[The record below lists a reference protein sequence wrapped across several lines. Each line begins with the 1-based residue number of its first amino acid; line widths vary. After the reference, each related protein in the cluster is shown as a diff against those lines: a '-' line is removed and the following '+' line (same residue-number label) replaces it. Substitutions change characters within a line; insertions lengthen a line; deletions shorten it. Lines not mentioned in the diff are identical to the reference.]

1 MAASMTQSAVPDSA
15 DSTASVARLSQVSFS
30 YDGGRTWALDHL
42 SMEVH
47 AGEHL
52 CILGANGSGKSTLGS
67 ILSGAMAPDHGKVEL
82 MGRSVCSDTPDQGRQ
97 IDTEAYRQAR
107 RSIGMV
113 FQNPEDQIVTT
124 VVQDDV
130 AFGPENLSL
139 PRQKMLSCVP
149 AALKQVDLQ
158 TRMNDDP
165 TRMSGGQQQRLALA
179 GSLAM
184 NPGMMVLDEPGA
196 MLDAAGRQEIQSIL
210 RRLTTQGT
218 AVVHITHLL
227 EQARQ
232 ADRVLVLG
240 HGRIVAS
247 GSPDQILT
255 RRDLPALIDEAAMA
269 GHGEPDRS
277 PLAQNRASGADTKT
291 FLDNHTIPMV
301 KLSDVSY
308 RFPDADSEALS
319 QVNMEL
325 AAGQTLAIIGRNGS
339 GKSTLARLICALA
352 TPDSGSIQVAG
363 LPLAGPDRPKAK
375 HQRRRNLRLLRQKVG
390 YVMQYPE
397 HQLFADT
404 VAQDIAYGPRNLG
417 YEAEQ
422 VQRRVDDAM
431 KLLGIADLA
440 DRSPFDLSG
449 GQRRLVAIAGVV
461 ACSPQLLVL
470 DEATASL
477 DPQACA
483 RIMTL
488 LRVLHQRGVTIVM
501 STHADRE
508 ALDQADQ
515 TLLLEQGKTLAY
527 GPTAEVLQRY
537 HQLLAT
543 DASEKEAAG
552 KESSRKEP
560 GSTQS
565 DRKPPSLLARLDP
578 RAKLVT
584 FLLAMFTAF
593 AISTPT
599 QLVLALV
606 VTVGLF
612 AAARAPLRSI
622 MNSVKGFLVLMLLL
636 ALFNLLVT
644 QTGRRLAAWGPF
656 VLTTGGIWVAVLYAS
671 RFMLIIFLGALLVE
685 TTTPTQMTDACEALL
700 HPLSKLGIH
709 TNEIALVLSLALRFI
724 PTLGRE
730 VHAIVEAQAA
740 RGGSIESGSL
750 SQRLHAAIAIAVP
763 VFAGALRHAD
773 NLSKALDARCYEGSR
788 QQRTHYRL
796 MRLEKIDI
804 LFIALMAIYL
814 LALLLHPLL

>member
-1 MAASMTQSAVPDSA
+1 MAASMTQSAGSNSA
-15 DSTASVARLSQVSFS
+15 VSKTTVARLNQVSFS
-30 YDGGRTWALDHL
+30 YDGGQTWALDNL
-42 SMEVH
+42 TMEVH

-67 ILSGAMAPDHGKVEL
+67 ILSGATAPDRGQVEL
-82 MGRSVCSDTPDQGRQ
+82 MGRVVCSDTSDQGRR

-130 AFGPENLSL
+130 AFGPENLGL
-139 PRQKMLSCVP
+139 PRQRMLSCVP

-210 RRLTTQGT
+210 CRLTAQGT

-232 ADRVLVLG
+232 ADRVLVLD

-247 GSPDQILT
+247 GRPDQILNSQ
-255 RRDLPALIDEAAMA
+255 DLPALI
-269 GHGEPDRS
+269 GEPDHN
-277 PLAQNRASGADTKT
+277 PLTQSRTSDTDAKT
-291 FLDNHTIPMV
+291 AVGNHTSPMV

-308 RFPDADSEALS
+308 SFPDAGSKALS
-319 QVNMEL
+319 QVNLKL
-325 AAGQTLAIIGRNGS
+325 AAGRTLAIIGRNGS

-352 TPDSGSIQVAG
+352 APDSGSIQVAG

-375 HQRRRNLRLLRQKVG
+375 HLRRQNLRLLRQRVG

-404 VAQDIAYGPRNLG
+404 VAQDIAYGPHNLG
-417 YEAEQ
+417 YGPEQ
-422 VQRRVDDAM
+422 VQQRVDEAM
-431 KLLGIADLA
+431 KLLDISDLA

-483 RIMTL
+483 RIMRL

-508 ALDQADQ
+508 ALDLADQ
-515 TLLLEQGKTLAY
+515 TLLLEHGETLDY
-527 GPTAEVLQRY
+527 GPTAEVVERY

-543 DASEKEAAG
+543 DTAKQEVNHAQ
-552 KESSRKEP
+552 
-560 GSTQS
+560 TDQ
-565 DRKPPSLLARLDP
+565 KPPSLLARLDP

-593 AISTPT
+593 AISTPA

-612 AAARAPLRSI
+612 SAARAPLRSI
-622 MNSVKGFLVLMLLL
+622 MNSVKGFLILMLLL

-656 VLTTGGIWVAVLYAS
+656 VLTTGGIWVAVLYAC

-685 TTTPTQMTDACEALL
+685 TTTPTQMTDACESLL
-700 HPLSKLGIH
+700 SPLSRLGIH

-730 VHAIVEAQAA
+730 VQAIVEAQAA

-750 SQRLHAAIAIAVP
+750 SQRLHAAIAITVP

-773 NLSKALDARCYEGSR
+773 NLSRALDARCYEGSR
-788 QQRTHYRL
+788 QERTHYRL
-796 MRLEKIDI
+796 LRLGRMDI
-804 LFIALMAIYL
+804 LFIALMAFYL
-814 LALLLHPLL
+814 LALLLHPLF

>member
-1 MAASMTQSAVPDSA
+1 MAASMTQSAGSDSA
-15 DSTASVARLSQVSFS
+15 VSKTTVARLNQVSFS
-30 YDGGRTWALDHL
+30 YDGGQTWALDNL
-42 SMEVH
+42 TMEVH

-67 ILSGAMAPDHGKVEL
+67 ILSGATAPDRGQVEL
-82 MGRSVCSDTPDQGRQ
+82 MGRVVCSDTPDQGRQ

-130 AFGPENLSL
+130 AFGPENLGL
-139 PRQKMLSCVP
+139 PRQRMLSCVP

-210 RRLTTQGT
+210 CRLTAQGT

-232 ADRVLVLG
+232 ADRVLVLD

-247 GSPDQILT
+247 GRPDQILN
-255 RRDLPALIDEAAMA
+255 RQDLPALI
-269 GHGEPDRS
+269 GEPDHN
-277 PLAQNRASGADTKT
+277 PLTQSRTSDTDAKTAVGNHAS
-291 FLDNHTIPMV
+291 PMV

-308 RFPDADSEALS
+308 SFPDAGSKALS
-319 QVNMEL
+319 QVNLEL

-352 TPDSGSIQVAG
+352 APDSGSIQVAG

-375 HQRRRNLRLLRQKVG
+375 HLRRQNLRLLRQRVG

-404 VAQDIAYGPRNLG
+404 VAQDIAYGPHNLG
-417 YEAEQ
+417 YGPEQ
-422 VQRRVDDAM
+422 VQQRVDEAM
-431 KLLGIADLA
+431 KLLDISDLA

-483 RIMTL
+483 RIMRL

-508 ALDQADQ
+508 ALDLADQ
-515 TLLLEQGKTLAY
+515 TLLLEHGETLAY
-527 GPTAEVLQRY
+527 GPTAEVVERY

-543 DASEKEAAG
+543 DAAEKEAAG
-552 KESSRKEP
+552 KETSGRKADR
-560 GSTQS
+560 TQA
-565 DRKPPSLLARLDP
+565 DQKPLSLLARLDP

-593 AISTPT
+593 AISTPA

-612 AAARAPLRSI
+612 SAARAPLRSI
-622 MNSVKGFLVLMLLL
+622 MNSVKGFLILMLLL

-644 QTGRRLAAWGPF
+644 HTGRRLAAWGPF
-656 VLTTGGIWVAVLYAS
+656 VLTTGGIWVAVLYAC

-685 TTTPTQMTDACEALL
+685 TTTPTQMTDACESLL
-700 HPLSKLGIH
+700 SPLSRLGIH

-730 VHAIVEAQAA
+730 VQAIVEAQAA

-750 SQRLHAAIAIAVP
+750 SQRLHAAIAITVP

-773 NLSKALDARCYEGSR
+773 NLSRALDARCYEGSR
-788 QQRTHYRL
+788 QERTHYRL
-796 MRLEKIDI
+796 LRLGRMDI
-804 LFIALMAIYL
+804 LFIALMAFYL
-814 LALLLHPLL
+814 LALLLHPLF

>member
-1 MAASMTQSAVPDSA
+1 MAASMTESTVS
-15 DSTASVARLSQVSFS
+15 DSTASKATVARLSQVSFS
-30 YDGGRTWALDHL
+30 YDEGQTWALDHL

-67 ILSGAMAPDHGKVEL
+67 ILSGATAPDRGQVEL
-82 MGRSVCSDTPDQGRQ
+82 MGRAVCSDTPDQGRQ

-130 AFGPENLSL
+130 AFGPENLGL

-158 TRMNDDP
+158 ARMNDDP

-210 RRLTTQGT
+210 CRLTAQGT

-227 EQARQ
+227 EQARR
-232 ADRVLVLG
+232 ADRVLVLD

-247 GSPDQILT
+247 GRPDQILT
-255 RRDLPALIDEAAMA
+255 RQDLPALVD
-269 GHGEPDRS
+269 EPD
-277 PLAQNRASGADTKT
+277 QNPPTQSGASDTDAKT
-291 FLDNHTIPMV
+291 AVDDHAVPMV

-308 RFPDADSEALS
+308 SFPDADSKALS
-319 QVNMEL
+319 QVNLEL

-352 TPDSGSIQVAG
+352 APDSGSIQVAG

-375 HQRRRNLRLLRQKVG
+375 HLRRQNLKLLRQRVG

-404 VAQDIAYGPRNLG
+404 VAQDIAYGPHNLG
-417 YEAEQ
+417 YGPEQ
-422 VQRRVDDAM
+422 VQQRVDDAM
-431 KLLGIADLA
+431 KLLGISDLA
-440 DRSPFDLSG
+440 DRSPFELSG

-483 RIMTL
+483 GIMRL

-508 ALDQADQ
+508 ALDLADQ
-515 TLLLEQGKTLAY
+515 TLLLEHGKTLAY
-527 GPTAEVLQRY
+527 GPTAQVVERY

-543 DASEKEAAG
+543 DAAEQVADH
-552 KESSRKEP
+552 
-560 GSTQS
+560 TQT
-565 DRKPPSLLARLDP
+565 DQKPVSLLARLDP
-578 RAKLVT
+578 RAKMVT

-593 AISTPT
+593 AISTPA

-622 MNSVKGFLVLMLLL
+622 LNSVKGFLALMVLL

-644 QTGRRLAAWGPF
+644 QTGRRLASWGPF
-656 VLTTGGIWVAVLYAS
+656 VLTTGGIWVAVLYAC

-685 TTTPTQMTDACEALL
+685 TTTPTQMTDACESLL
-700 HPLSKLGIH
+700 SPLSKLGIH

-730 VHAIVEAQAA
+730 VQAIVEAQAA

-750 SQRLHAAIAIAVP
+750 SQRLHAAIAITVP

-773 NLSKALDARCYEGSR
+773 NLSRALDARCYEGSR
-788 QQRTHYRL
+788 QERTHYRL
-796 MRLEKIDI
+796 LQLGRMDI
-804 LFIALMAIYL
+804 LFITLMALYL
-814 LALLLHPLL
+814 LALLLHPLF

>member
-1 MAASMTQSAVPDSA
+1 MAASMTQSAGSNSA
-15 DSTASVARLSQVSFS
+15 VSKTTVARLDQVSFS
-30 YDGGRTWALDHL
+30 YDGGQTWALDNL
-42 SMEVH
+42 TMEVH

-67 ILSGAMAPDHGKVEL
+67 ILSGATAPDRGRVEL
-82 MGRSVCSDTPDQGRQ
+82 MGRVVCSDTSDQGRR

-130 AFGPENLSL
+130 AFGPENLGL
-139 PRQKMLSCVP
+139 PRQRMLSCVP

-210 RRLTTQGT
+210 CRLTAQGT

-227 EQARQ
+227 EQARR
-232 ADRVLVLG
+232 ADRVLVLD

-247 GSPDQILT
+247 GRPDQILNSQ
-255 RRDLPALIDEAAMA
+255 DLPALV
-269 GHGEPDRS
+269 GEPDHN
-277 PLAQNRASGADTKT
+277 PLTQSRTSDTDAKTAVGNHAS
-291 FLDNHTIPMV
+291 PMV

-308 RFPDADSEALS
+308 SFPDAGSKALS
-319 QVNMEL
+319 QVNLEL

-352 TPDSGSIQVAG
+352 APDSGSIQVAG

-375 HQRRRNLRLLRQKVG
+375 HLRRQNLRLLRQRVG

-404 VAQDIAYGPRNLG
+404 VAQDIAYGPHNLG
-417 YEAEQ
+417 YGPEQ
-422 VQRRVDDAM
+422 VQQRVDEAM
-431 KLLGIADLA
+431 KLLDISDLA

-483 RIMTL
+483 RIMRL

-508 ALDQADQ
+508 ALDLADQ
-515 TLLLEQGKTLAY
+515 TLLLEHGETLAY
-527 GPTAEVLQRY
+527 GPTAEVVERY

-543 DASEKEAAG
+543 DAAEKKAAG
-552 KESSRKEP
+552 KETSGRKADR
-560 GSTQS
+560 TQAEQ
-565 DRKPPSLLARLDP
+565 KPLSLLARLDP

-593 AISTPT
+593 AISTPA

-612 AAARAPLRSI
+612 AAARAPLHSI
-622 MNSVKGFLVLMLLL
+622 MKSVKGFLALMLLL

-656 VLTTGGIWVAVLYAS
+656 VLTTGGIWVAVLYAC

-685 TTTPTQMTDACEALL
+685 TTTPTQMTDACESLL
-700 HPLSKLGIH
+700 SPLSRLGIH

-730 VHAIVEAQAA
+730 VQAIVEAQAA

-750 SQRLHAAIAIAVP
+750 SQRLHAAMAITVP

-773 NLSKALDARCYEGSR
+773 NLSRALDARCYEGSR
-788 QQRTHYRL
+788 QERTHYRL
-796 MRLEKIDI
+796 LRLGRMDI
-804 LFIALMAIYL
+804 LFIALMALYL
-814 LALLLHPLL
+814 LALLLHPLF

>member
-1 MAASMTQSAVPDSA
+1 MAASMTQSAGSDSA
-15 DSTASVARLSQVSFS
+15 VSKTTVARLNQVSFS
-30 YDGGRTWALDHL
+30 YDGGQTWALDNL
-42 SMEVH
+42 TMEVH

-67 ILSGAMAPDHGKVEL
+67 ILSGATAPDRGQVEL
-82 MGRSVCSDTPDQGRQ
+82 MGRVVCSDTSDQGRR

-130 AFGPENLSL
+130 AFGPENLGL
-139 PRQKMLSCVP
+139 PRQRMLSCVP

-210 RRLTTQGT
+210 CRLTAQGT
-218 AVVHITHLL
+218 TVVHITHLL

-232 ADRVLVLG
+232 ADRVLVLD

-247 GSPDQILT
+247 GRPDQILNSQ
-255 RRDLPALIDEAAMA
+255 DLPALV
-269 GHGEPDRS
+269 GEPDQN
-277 PLAQNRASGADTKT
+277 PLTQSRTSDTDAKTAVGNHAS
-291 FLDNHTIPMV
+291 PMV

-308 RFPDADSEALS
+308 SFPDAGSKALS
-319 QVNMEL
+319 QVNLEL

-352 TPDSGSIQVAG
+352 APDSGSIQVAG

-375 HQRRRNLRLLRQKVG
+375 HLRRQNLRLLRQRVG

-404 VAQDIAYGPRNLG
+404 VAQDIAYGPHNLG
-417 YEAEQ
+417 YGPEQ
-422 VQRRVDDAM
+422 VQQRVDEAM
-431 KLLGIADLA
+431 KLLDISDLA

-470 DEATASL
+470 DETTASL

-483 RIMTL
+483 RIMRL

-508 ALDQADQ
+508 ALDLADQ
-515 TLLLEQGKTLAY
+515 TLLLEHGETLDY
-527 GPTAEVLQRY
+527 GPTAEVVERY

-543 DASEKEAAG
+543 DAAEKEAAG
-552 KESSRKEP
+552 KETSGRKADR
-560 GSTQS
+560 TQA
-565 DRKPPSLLARLDP
+565 DQKPLSLLARLDP

-593 AISTPT
+593 AISTPA

-606 VTVGLF
+606 VTIGLF
-612 AAARAPLRSI
+612 TAARAPLRSI
-622 MNSVKGFLVLMLLL
+622 MKSVKGFLILMLLL
-636 ALFNLLVT
+636 AVFNLLVT

-656 VLTTGGIWVAVLYAS
+656 VLTTGGIWVAVLYAC

-685 TTTPTQMTDACEALL
+685 TTTPTQMTDACESLL
-700 HPLSKLGIH
+700 SPLSRLGIH

-730 VHAIVEAQAA
+730 VQAIVEAQSA

-750 SQRLHAAIAIAVP
+750 SQRLHAAIAITVP

-773 NLSKALDARCYEGSR
+773 NLSRALDARCYEGSR

-796 MRLEKIDI
+796 LQLGRMDI
-804 LFIALMAIYL
+804 LFIALMALYL
-814 LALLLHPLL
+814 LALLLHPLF

>member
-1 MAASMTQSAVPDSA
+1 MAASMTQSAGSDSA
-15 DSTASVARLSQVSFS
+15 VSKATVARLNQVSFS
-30 YDGGRTWALDHL
+30 YDGGQTWALDHL

-67 ILSGAMAPDHGKVEL
+67 ILSGATAPDRGRVEL
-82 MGRSVCSDTPDQGRQ
+82 MGRVVCSDTSDQGRR

-130 AFGPENLSL
+130 AFGPENLGL
-139 PRQKMLSCVP
+139 PRQRMLSCVP

-210 RRLTTQGT
+210 CRLTAQGT

-232 ADRVLVLG
+232 ADRVLVLD

-247 GSPDQILT
+247 GRPDQILNSQ
-255 RRDLPALIDEAAMA
+255 DLPALV
-269 GHGEPDRS
+269 GEPDQN
-277 PLAQNRASGADTKT
+277 PLTQSRTSDTDAKTAVGNHAS
-291 FLDNHTIPMV
+291 PMV
-301 KLSDVSY
+301 RMSDVSY
-308 RFPDADSEALS
+308 SFPDAGSKALS
-319 QVNMEL
+319 QVNLEL

-352 TPDSGSIQVAG
+352 APDSGSIQVAG
-363 LPLAGPDRPKAK
+363 LPLAGPDRPKSK
-375 HQRRRNLRLLRQKVG
+375 HLRRQNLRLLRQRVG
-390 YVMQYPE
+390 CVMQYPE

-404 VAQDIAYGPRNLG
+404 VAQDIAYGPHNLG
-417 YEAEQ
+417 YGPEQ
-422 VQRRVDDAM
+422 VQQRVDEAM
-431 KLLGIADLA
+431 KLLDISDLA

-483 RIMTL
+483 RIMRL

-508 ALDQADQ
+508 ALDLADQ
-515 TLLLEQGKTLAY
+515 TLLLEHGETLDY
-527 GPTAEVLQRY
+527 GPTAEVVERY

-543 DASEKEAAG
+543 DTAKQEVNH
-552 KESSRKEP
+552 
-560 GSTQS
+560 TQT
-565 DRKPPSLLARLDP
+565 DQKPPSLLARLDP

-593 AISTPT
+593 AISTPA

-656 VLTTGGIWVAVLYAS
+656 VLTTGGIWVAVLYAC

-685 TTTPTQMTDACEALL
+685 TTTPTQMTDACESLL
-700 HPLSKLGIH
+700 SPLSRIGIH

-730 VHAIVEAQAA
+730 VQAIVEAQAA

-750 SQRLHAAIAIAVP
+750 SQRLHAAIAITVP

-773 NLSKALDARCYEGSR
+773 NLSRALDARCYEGSR
-788 QQRTHYRL
+788 QERTHYRL
-796 MRLEKIDI
+796 LRLGRMDFF
-804 LFIALMAIYL
+804 FIALMALYL
-814 LALLLHPLL
+814 LALLLHPLF

>member
-1 MAASMTQSAVPDSA
+1 MTQTTVSDAAASKAT
-15 DSTASVARLSQVSFS
+15 VARLSRVSFS

-67 ILSGAMAPDHGKVEL
+67 ILSGATAPDHGQVEL
-82 MGRSVCSDTPDQGRQ
+82 MGRAVCSDTPDQGRR
-97 IDTEAYRQAR
+97 IDAGAYRQAR
-107 RSIGMV
+107 RRIGMV

-130 AFGPENLSL
+130 AFGPENLGM

-210 RRLTTQGT
+210 CRLTAQGT

-232 ADRVLVLG
+232 ADRVLVLD

-247 GSPDQILT
+247 GSPDEILT
-255 RRDLPALIDEAAMA
+255 RQDLPVLFDE
-269 GHGEPDRS
+269 PNQN
-277 PLAQNRASGADTKT
+277 PLTQSGASDRNAEIAV
-291 FLDNHTIPMV
+291 DDHAISMV

-308 RFPDADSEALS
+308 SFPDAGNKALS
-319 QVNMEL
+319 QVNLEL

-375 HQRRRNLRLLRQKVG
+375 HLRRQNLKLLRKRVG

-417 YEAEQ
+417 YGPDQ
-422 VQRRVDDAM
+422 VQHRVDEAM
-431 KLLGIADLA
+431 QLLGIKDLA

-461 ACSPQLLVL
+461 ACSPRLLVL
-470 DEATASL
+470 DEVTASL

-488 LRVLHQRGVTIVM
+488 LRVLHKRGVTIVM
-501 STHADRE
+501 STHADSE
-508 ALDQADQ
+508 ALDLADQ
-515 TLLLEQGKTLAY
+515 TLLLEHGETLAY
-527 GPTAEVLQRY
+527 GPTAEVVERY
-537 HQLLAT
+537 HQLLAA
-543 DASEKEAAG
+543 DAAEKRAAG
-552 KESSRKEP
+552 KKEA
-560 GSTQS
+560 GKETNQTQADHKS
-565 DRKPPSLLARLDP
+565 LSLLARLDP

-593 AISTPT
+593 AISTPA

-612 AAARAPLRSI
+612 AAARAPLHSI

-644 QTGRRLAAWGPF
+644 QTGHRLAAWGPL
-656 VLTTGGIWVAVLYAS
+656 VLTTGGIWVAVLYAC

-685 TTTPTQMTDACEALL
+685 TTTPTQMTDACESLL
-700 HPLSKLGIH
+700 SPLSRLGIH

-730 VHAIVEAQAA
+730 VQAIVEAQAA

-750 SQRLHAAIAIAVP
+750 SQRLHAAIAITVP

-773 NLSKALDARCYEGSR
+773 NLSRALDARCYEGSR

-796 MRLEKIDI
+796 LRLGRMDI
-804 LFIALMAIYL
+804 LFIALMALYL
-814 LALLLHPLL
+814 LALLLHPLF

>member
-1 MAASMTQSAVPDSA
+1 MAASMTQSAGSNSA
-15 DSTASVARLSQVSFS
+15 VSKTTVARLNQVSFS
-30 YDGGRTWALDHL
+30 YDGGQTWALDNL
-42 SMEVH
+42 TMEVH

-67 ILSGAMAPDHGKVEL
+67 ILSGATAPDRGQVEL
-82 MGRSVCSDTPDQGRQ
+82 MGRVVCSDTSDQGRR

-130 AFGPENLSL
+130 AFGPENLGL

-149 AALKQVDLQ
+149 AALRQVDLQ

-210 RRLTTQGT
+210 CRLTAQGT

-227 EQARQ
+227 EQARR
-232 ADRVLVLG
+232 ADRVLVLD

-247 GSPDQILT
+247 GRPDQILN
-255 RRDLPALIDEAAMA
+255 RQDLPALV
-269 GHGEPDRS
+269 GEPDRN
-277 PLAQNRASGADTKT
+277 PLTHSRALDTDAKTTADRQTDT
-291 FLDNHTIPMV
+291 MV

-308 RFPDADSEALS
+308 SFPDAGSKALS
-319 QVNMEL
+319 QVNLEL

-352 TPDSGSIQVAG
+352 APDSGSIQVAG

-375 HQRRRNLRLLRQKVG
+375 HLRRQNLKLLRQRVG

-404 VAQDIAYGPRNLG
+404 VSQDIAYGPHNLG
-417 YEAEQ
+417 YGPEQ
-422 VQRRVDDAM
+422 VQQRVDDAM
-431 KLLGIADLA
+431 KLLGIGDLA

-470 DEATASL
+470 DEVTASL

-483 RIMTL
+483 RIMRL
-488 LRVLHQRGVTIVM
+488 LRVLHQRGITIVM

-508 ALDQADQ
+508 ALDLADQ
-515 TLLLEQGKTLAY
+515 TLLLEHGETLAY
-527 GPTAEVLQRY
+527 GPTAEVVERY

-543 DASEKEAAG
+543 DATKQVADH
-552 KESSRKEP
+552 
-560 GSTQS
+560 TQT
-565 DRKPPSLLARLDP
+565 DQKPVSLLARLDP
-578 RAKLVT
+578 RAKMVT

-593 AISTPT
+593 AISTPA
-599 QLVLALV
+599 QLILALV

-622 MNSVKGFLVLMLLL
+622 LNSVKGFLAIMLLL

-656 VLTTGGIWVAVLYAS
+656 VLTTGGIWVAVLYAC

-685 TTTPTQMTDACEALL
+685 TTTPTQMTDACESLL
-700 HPLSKLGIH
+700 SPLSKLGIH

-730 VHAIVEAQAA
+730 VQAIVEAQAA

-750 SQRLHAAIAIAVP
+750 SQRLHAAIAITVP

-773 NLSKALDARCYEGSR
+773 NLSRALDARCYEGSR
-788 QQRTHYRL
+788 QERTHYRL
-796 MRLEKIDI
+796 LRLGRMDI
-804 LFIALMAIYL
+804 LFIALMALYL
-814 LALLLHPLL
+814 LALLLHPLF

>member
-1 MAASMTQSAVPDSA
+1 MAASMTQSAGSDSA
-15 DSTASVARLSQVSFS
+15 VSKTTVARLNQVSFS
-30 YDGGRTWALDHL
+30 YDGGQTWALDNL
-42 SMEVH
+42 TMEVH

-67 ILSGAMAPDHGKVEL
+67 ILSGATAPDRGQVEL
-82 MGRSVCSDTPDQGRQ
+82 MGRVVCSDTPDQGRQ

-130 AFGPENLSL
+130 AFGPENLGL
-139 PRQKMLSCVP
+139 PRQRMLSCVP

-210 RRLTTQGT
+210 CRLTAQGT

-232 ADRVLVLG
+232 ADRVLVLD

-247 GSPDQILT
+247 GRPDQILN
-255 RRDLPALIDEAAMA
+255 RQDLPALI
-269 GHGEPDRS
+269 GEPDHN
-277 PLAQNRASGADTKT
+277 PLTQSRTSDTDAKTAVGNHAS
-291 FLDNHTIPMV
+291 PMV

-308 RFPDADSEALS
+308 SFPDAGSKALS
-319 QVNMEL
+319 QVNLEL

-352 TPDSGSIQVAG
+352 APDSGSIQVAG

-375 HQRRRNLRLLRQKVG
+375 HLRRQNLRLLRQRVG

-404 VAQDIAYGPRNLG
+404 VAQDIAYGPHNLG
-417 YEAEQ
+417 YGPEQ
-422 VQRRVDDAM
+422 VQQRVDEAM
-431 KLLGIADLA
+431 KLLDISDLA

-483 RIMTL
+483 RIMRL

-508 ALDQADQ
+508 ALDLADQ
-515 TLLLEQGKTLAY
+515 TLLLEHGETLDY
-527 GPTAEVLQRY
+527 GPTAEVVERY

-543 DASEKEAAG
+543 DTAKKDAAG
-552 KESSRKEP
+552 KETAEQE
-560 GSTQS
+560 TNQAQT
-565 DRKPPSLLARLDP
+565 DQKPPSLLARLDP

-593 AISTPT
+593 AISTPA

-612 AAARAPLRSI
+612 SAARAPLRSI
-622 MNSVKGFLVLMLLL
+622 MNSVKGFLILMLLL

-644 QTGRRLAAWGPF
+644 HTGRRLAAWGPF
-656 VLTTGGIWVAVLYAS
+656 VLTTGGIWVAVLYAC

-685 TTTPTQMTDACEALL
+685 TTTPTQMTDACESLL
-700 HPLSKLGIH
+700 SPLSRLGIH

-730 VHAIVEAQAA
+730 VQAIVEAQAA

-750 SQRLHAAIAIAVP
+750 SQRLHAAIAITVP

-773 NLSKALDARCYEGSR
+773 NLSRALDARCYEGSR
-788 QQRTHYRL
+788 QERTHYRL
-796 MRLEKIDI
+796 LRLGRMDI
-804 LFIALMAIYL
+804 LFIALMAFYL
-814 LALLLHPLL
+814 LALLLHPLF

>member
-1 MAASMTQSAVPDSA
+1 MTQSAGSNSA
-15 DSTASVARLSQVSFS
+15 VSKTTVARLNQVSFS
-30 YDGGRTWALDHL
+30 YDGGQTWALDNL
-42 SMEVH
+42 TMEVH

-67 ILSGAMAPDHGKVEL
+67 ILSGATAPDRGQVEL
-82 MGRSVCSDTPDQGRQ
+82 MGRVVCSDTSDQGRR

-130 AFGPENLSL
+130 AFGPENLGL

-149 AALKQVDLQ
+149 AALRQVDLQ

-210 RRLTTQGT
+210 CRLTAQGT

-232 ADRVLVLG
+232 ADRVLVLD

-247 GSPDQILT
+247 GRPDQILNSQ
-255 RRDLPALIDEAAMA
+255 DLPALV
-269 GHGEPDRS
+269 GEPDQN
-277 PLAQNRASGADTKT
+277 PLTQSRTSDTDAKTAVGNHAS
-291 FLDNHTIPMV
+291 PMV

-308 RFPDADSEALS
+308 SFPDAGSKALS
-319 QVNMEL
+319 QVNLEL

-352 TPDSGSIQVAG
+352 APDSGSIQVAG

-375 HQRRRNLRLLRQKVG
+375 HLRRQNLKLLRQRVG

-404 VAQDIAYGPRNLG
+404 VAQDIAYGPHNLG
-417 YEAEQ
+417 YGPEQ
-422 VQRRVDDAM
+422 VQQRVDEAM
-431 KLLGIADLA
+431 KLLDISDLA

-483 RIMTL
+483 RIMRL

-508 ALDQADQ
+508 ALDLADQ
-515 TLLLEQGKTLAY
+515 TLLLEHGETLDY
-527 GPTAEVLQRY
+527 GPTAEVVERY

-543 DASEKEAAG
+543 DTAKQEVNHAQ
-552 KESSRKEP
+552 
-560 GSTQS
+560 TDQ
-565 DRKPPSLLARLDP
+565 KPPSLLARLDP

-593 AISTPT
+593 AISTPA

-656 VLTTGGIWVAVLYAS
+656 VLTTGGIWVAVLYAC

-685 TTTPTQMTDACEALL
+685 TTTPTQMTDACESLL
-700 HPLSKLGIH
+700 SPLSRLGIH

-730 VHAIVEAQAA
+730 VQAIVEAQAA

-750 SQRLHAAIAIAVP
+750 SQRLHAAIAITVP

-773 NLSKALDARCYEGSR
+773 NLSRALDARCYEGSR
-788 QQRTHYRL
+788 QERTHYRL
-796 MRLEKIDI
+796 LRLGRMDI
-804 LFIALMAIYL
+804 LFIALMAFYL
-814 LALLLHPLL
+814 LALLLHPLF

>member
-1 MAASMTQSAVPDSA
+1 MAAPMTQYAVLDSA
-15 DSTASVARLSQVSFS
+15 DSKTTVARLSQVSFS
-30 YDGGRTWALDHL
+30 YDGGQTWALDHL

-67 ILSGAMAPDHGKVEL
+67 ILSGATAPDHGQVEL
-82 MGRSVCSDTPDQGRQ
+82 MGRAVCSDTQDQGRQ
-97 IDTEAYRQAR
+97 IDAEAYRQAR

-130 AFGPENLSL
+130 AFGPENLGL

-158 TRMNDDP
+158 ARMNDDP

-210 RRLTTQGT
+210 CRLTAQGT

-232 ADRVLVLG
+232 ADRVLVLD

-247 GSPDQILT
+247 GRPDQILNSQ
-255 RRDLPALIDEAAMA
+255 DLFALV
-269 GHGEPDRS
+269 GEPDQN
-277 PLAQNRASGADTKT
+277 PLTQSRTSDTDAKT
-291 FLDNHTIPMV
+291 AVGNHTSPMV

-308 RFPDADSEALS
+308 SFPDAGSKALS
-319 QVNMEL
+319 QVNLEL

-352 TPDSGSIQVAG
+352 APDSGSIQVAG

-375 HQRRRNLRLLRQKVG
+375 HLRRQNLKLLRQKVG

-404 VAQDIAYGPRNLG
+404 VAQDIAYGPHNLG
-417 YEAEQ
+417 YGSEQ
-422 VQRRVDDAM
+422 VQQRVDEAM
-431 KLLGIADLA
+431 KLLGISDLA

-483 RIMTL
+483 RIMRL

-508 ALDQADQ
+508 ALDLADQ
-515 TLLLEQGKTLAY
+515 TLLLEHGETLDY
-527 GPTAEVLQRY
+527 GPTAEVVERY
-537 HQLLAT
+537 HQLLTT
-543 DASEKEAAG
+543 DTAKQEVNHAQ
-552 KESSRKEP
+552 
-560 GSTQS
+560 TDQ
-565 DRKPPSLLARLDP
+565 KPPSLLARLDP

-656 VLTTGGIWVAVLYAS
+656 VLTTGGIWVAVLYAC

-685 TTTPTQMTDACEALL
+685 TTTPTQMTDACESLL
-700 HPLSKLGIH
+700 SPLSKLGIH

-730 VHAIVEAQAA
+730 VQAIVEAQAA

-750 SQRLHAAIAIAVP
+750 SQRLHAAIAITVP

-773 NLSKALDARCYEGSR
+773 NLSRALDARCYEGSR
-788 QQRTHYRL
+788 QERTHYRL
-796 MRLEKIDI
+796 LRLGRMDI
-804 LFIALMAIYL
+804 LFIALMAFYL
-814 LALLLHPLL
+814 LALLLHPLF

>member
-1 MAASMTQSAVPDSA
+1 MAASMTQSAGSDSA
-15 DSTASVARLSQVSFS
+15 VSKTTVARLNQVSFS
-30 YDGGRTWALDHL
+30 YDGGQTWALDNL
-42 SMEVH
+42 TMEVH

-67 ILSGAMAPDHGKVEL
+67 ILSGATAPDRGQVEL
-82 MGRSVCSDTPDQGRQ
+82 MGRVVCSDTPDQGRQ

-130 AFGPENLSL
+130 AFGPENLGL
-139 PRQKMLSCVP
+139 PRQRMLSCVP

-210 RRLTTQGT
+210 CRLTAQGT

-232 ADRVLVLG
+232 ADRVLVLD

-247 GSPDQILT
+247 GRPDQILT
-255 RRDLPALIDEAAMA
+255 RQDLPALV
-269 GHGEPDRS
+269 GEPD
-277 PLAQNRASGADTKT
+277 QNSLTQSRASDTGAKT
-291 FLDNHTIPMV
+291 AVDDHAIPMV
-301 KLSDVSY
+301 KFSDVSY
-308 RFPDADSEALS
+308 SFPDAGSKALS
-319 QVNMEL
+319 QVNLEL
-325 AAGQTLAIIGRNGS
+325 AGGQTLAIIGRNGS

-352 TPDSGSIQVAG
+352 DPDSGSIQVAG

-375 HQRRRNLRLLRQKVG
+375 HLRRQNLKLLRQRVG

-404 VAQDIAYGPRNLG
+404 VSQDIAYGPHNLG
-417 YEAEQ
+417 YGPEQ
-422 VQRRVDDAM
+422 VQHRVDDAM
-431 KLLGIADLA
+431 KLLGIGDLA

-470 DEATASL
+470 DEVTASL
-477 DPQACA
+477 DPQARA

-508 ALDQADQ
+508 ALNLADQ
-515 TLLLEQGKTLAY
+515 TLLLEHGETLAY
-527 GPTAEVLQRY
+527 GSTADVVERY

-543 DASEKEAAG
+543 DGTVKEATG
-552 KESSRKEP
+552 KETPRKEA
-560 GSTQS
+560 GRTQT
-565 DRKPPSLLARLDP
+565 DNKPVSLLARLDP

-612 AAARAPLRSI
+612 AAARAPLRSM

-644 QTGRRLAAWGPF
+644 QTGRRLAVWGPF
-656 VLTTGGIWVAVLYAS
+656 VLTTGGIWVAVLYAC

-685 TTTPTQMTDACEALL
+685 TTTPTQMADACESLL
-700 HPLSKLGIH
+700 SPLSRLGIH

-724 PTLGRE
+724 PTLRRE
-730 VHAIVEAQAA
+730 IQAIAEAQAA

-750 SQRLHAAIAIAVP
+750 SQRLHAATAITVP

-773 NLSKALDARCYEGSR
+773 NLSRALDARCYEGSR

-796 MRLEKIDI
+796 LQLGRMDI
-804 LFIALMAIYL
+804 LFIALMSLYL
-814 LALLLHPLL
+814 LALLLHPLF

>member
-1 MAASMTQSAVPDSA
+1 MTQSTVSVSA
-15 DSTASVARLSQVSFS
+15 DSKATVARLDQVSFS
-30 YDGGRTWALDHL
+30 YDGGQTWALDHL

-67 ILSGAMAPDHGKVEL
+67 ILSGATAPDHGQVEL
-82 MGRSVCSDTPDQGRQ
+82 MGRTVCSDTPDQGRQ
-97 IDTEAYRQAR
+97 IDAEAYRQAR

-130 AFGPENLSL
+130 AFGPENLGL

-158 TRMNDDP
+158 ARMNDDP

-210 RRLTTQGT
+210 CRLTAQGT

-227 EQARQ
+227 EQARR
-232 ADRVLVLG
+232 ADRVLVLD

-247 GSPDQILT
+247 GRPDQILN
-255 RRDLPALIDEAAMA
+255 RQDLPALVD
-269 GHGEPDRS
+269 EPD
-277 PLAQNRASGADTKT
+277 QNPPTQSGASDTDAKT
-291 FLDNHTIPMV
+291 AVDDHAVPMV
-301 KLSDVSY
+301 KLSNVSY
-308 RFPDADSEALS
+308 SFPDADSKALS
-319 QVNMEL
+319 QVNLEL

-375 HQRRRNLRLLRQKVG
+375 HLRRQNLKLLRQRVG

-404 VAQDIAYGPRNLG
+404 VSQDIAYGPHNLG
-417 YEAEQ
+417 YGPEQ
-422 VQRRVDDAM
+422 VQQRVDDAM
-431 KLLGIADLA
+431 KLLGIGDLA

-449 GQRRLVAIAGVV
+449 GQRRLVAIAGIV

-470 DEATASL
+470 DEVTASL

-483 RIMTL
+483 GIMRL

-508 ALDQADQ
+508 ALDLADQ
-515 TLLLEQGKTLAY
+515 TLLLEHGKTLAY
-527 GPTAEVLQRY
+527 GPTAQVVERY

-543 DASEKEAAG
+543 DAAEQVADH
-552 KESSRKEP
+552 
-560 GSTQS
+560 TQT
-565 DRKPPSLLARLDP
+565 DQKPVSLLARLDP
-578 RAKLVT
+578 RAKMVT

-593 AISTPT
+593 AISTPA

-622 MNSVKGFLVLMLLL
+622 LNSVKGFLALMLLL

-656 VLTTGGIWVAVLYAS
+656 VLTTGGIWVAVLYAC

-685 TTTPTQMTDACEALL
+685 TTTPTQMADACESLL
-700 HPLSKLGIH
+700 SPLSRLGIH

-724 PTLGRE
+724 PTLRRE
-730 VHAIVEAQAA
+730 VQAIADAQAA

-750 SQRLHAAIAIAVP
+750 SQRLHAATAITVP

-773 NLSKALDARCYEGSR
+773 NLSRALDARCYEGSR

-796 MRLEKIDI
+796 LQLSRMDI
-804 LFIALMAIYL
+804 LFIALMSLYL
-814 LALLLHPLL
+814 LALLLHPLF

>member
-1 MAASMTQSAVPDSA
+1 MTQSTVSVSA
-15 DSTASVARLSQVSFS
+15 DSKATVARLDQVSFS
-30 YDGGRTWALDHL
+30 YDGGQTWALDHL

-67 ILSGAMAPDHGKVEL
+67 ILSGATAPDHGQVEL
-82 MGRSVCSDTPDQGRQ
+82 MGRTVCSDTPDQGRQ
-97 IDTEAYRQAR
+97 IDAEAYRQAR

-130 AFGPENLSL
+130 AFGPENLGL

-158 TRMNDDP
+158 ARMNDDP

-210 RRLTTQGT
+210 CRLTAQGT

-232 ADRVLVLG
+232 ADRVLVLD

-247 GSPDQILT
+247 GRPDQILT
-255 RRDLPALIDEAAMA
+255 RQDLPALV
-269 GHGEPDRS
+269 GEPD
-277 PLAQNRASGADTKT
+277 QNSLTQSRASDTGAKT
-291 FLDNHTIPMV
+291 AVDDHAIPMV
-301 KLSDVSY
+301 KFSDVSY
-308 RFPDADSEALS
+308 SFPDAGSKALS
-319 QVNMEL
+319 QVNLEL
-325 AAGQTLAIIGRNGS
+325 AGGQTLAIIGRNGS

-352 TPDSGSIQVAG
+352 DPDSGSIQVAG

-375 HQRRRNLRLLRQKVG
+375 HLRRQNLKLLRQRVG

-404 VAQDIAYGPRNLG
+404 VAQDIAYGPHNLG
-417 YEAEQ
+417 YEPEQ
-422 VQRRVDDAM
+422 VQQRVDDAM
-431 KLLGIADLA
+431 KLLGIDDLA

-449 GQRRLVAIAGVV
+449 GQQRLAAIAGVV

-470 DEATASL
+470 DEVTASL

-483 RIMTL
+483 GIMRL

-508 ALDQADQ
+508 ALDLADQ
-515 TLLLEQGKTLAY
+515 TLLLEHGKTLAY
-527 GPTAEVLQRY
+527 GPTAQVVERY

-543 DASEKEAAG
+543 DAAEQVADH
-552 KESSRKEP
+552 
-560 GSTQS
+560 TQT
-565 DRKPPSLLARLDP
+565 DQKPVSLLARLDP
-578 RAKLVT
+578 RAKMVT

-593 AISTPT
+593 AISTPA

-622 MNSVKGFLVLMLLL
+622 LNSVKGFLALMLLL

-656 VLTTGGIWVAVLYAS
+656 VLTTGGIWVAVLYAC

-685 TTTPTQMTDACEALL
+685 TTTPTQMTDACESLL
-700 HPLSKLGIH
+700 SPLSRLGIH

-730 VHAIVEAQAA
+730 VQAIVEAQSA

-750 SQRLHAAIAIAVP
+750 SQRLHAAIAITVP

-773 NLSKALDARCYEGSR
+773 NLSRALDARCYEGSR
-788 QQRTHYRL
+788 QERTHYRL
-796 MRLEKIDI
+796 LRLGRMDI
-804 LFIALMAIYL
+804 LFIALMALYL
-814 LALLLHPLL
+814 LALLLHPLF

>member
-1 MAASMTQSAVPDSA
+1 MAASMTQSAGSDSA
-15 DSTASVARLSQVSFS
+15 VSKTTVARLNQVSFS
-30 YDGGRTWALDHL
+30 YDGGQTWALDNL
-42 SMEVH
+42 TMEVH

-67 ILSGAMAPDHGKVEL
+67 ILSGATAPDRGQVEL
-82 MGRSVCSDTPDQGRQ
+82 MGRVVCSDTPDQGRQ

-130 AFGPENLSL
+130 AFGPENLGL
-139 PRQKMLSCVP
+139 PRQRMLSCVP

-210 RRLTTQGT
+210 CRLTAQGT

-227 EQARQ
+227 EQVRQ
-232 ADRVLVLG
+232 ADRVLVLD

-247 GSPDQILT
+247 GRPDQILNSQ
-255 RRDLPALIDEAAMA
+255 DLPALI
-269 GHGEPDRS
+269 GEPDHN
-277 PLAQNRASGADTKT
+277 PLTQSRTSDTDAKTAVGNHAS
-291 FLDNHTIPMV
+291 PMV

-308 RFPDADSEALS
+308 SFPDAGSKALS
-319 QVNMEL
+319 QVNLEL

-352 TPDSGSIQVAG
+352 APDSGSIQVAG

-375 HQRRRNLRLLRQKVG
+375 HLRRQNLRLLRQRVG

-404 VAQDIAYGPRNLG
+404 VAQDIAYGPHNLG
-417 YEAEQ
+417 YGPEQ
-422 VQRRVDDAM
+422 VQQRVDEAM
-431 KLLGIADLA
+431 KLLDISDLA

-483 RIMTL
+483 RIMRL

-508 ALDQADQ
+508 ALDLADQ
-515 TLLLEQGKTLAY
+515 TLLLEHGETLDY
-527 GPTAEVLQRY
+527 GPTAEVVERY

-543 DASEKEAAG
+543 DTAKKDAAG
-552 KESSRKEP
+552 KETAEQE
-560 GSTQS
+560 TNQAQT
-565 DRKPPSLLARLDP
+565 DQKPPSLLARLDP

-593 AISTPT
+593 AISTPA

-612 AAARAPLRSI
+612 SAARAPLRSI
-622 MNSVKGFLVLMLLL
+622 MNSVKGFLILMLLL

-644 QTGRRLAAWGPF
+644 HTGRRLAAWGPF
-656 VLTTGGIWVAVLYAS
+656 VLTTGGIWVAVLYAC

-685 TTTPTQMTDACEALL
+685 TTTPTQMTDACESLL
-700 HPLSKLGIH
+700 SPLSRLGIH

-730 VHAIVEAQAA
+730 VQAIVEAQAA

-750 SQRLHAAIAIAVP
+750 SQRLHAAIAITVP

-773 NLSKALDARCYEGSR
+773 NLSRALDARCYEGSR
-788 QQRTHYRL
+788 QERTHYRL
-796 MRLEKIDI
+796 LRLGRMDI
-804 LFIALMAIYL
+804 LFIALMAFYL
-814 LALLLHPLL
+814 LALLLHPLF

>member
-1 MAASMTQSAVPDSA
+1 MGASMAQSTVSDSA
-15 DSTASVARLSQVSFS
+15 GSKATVARLSQVSFS
-30 YDGGRTWALDHL
+30 YDGGQTWALDQL

-52 CILGANGSGKSTLGS
+52 CILGANGSGKSTLGN
-67 ILSGAMAPDHGKVEL
+67 ILSGATAPDHGQVEL
-82 MGRSVCSDTPDQGRQ
+82 MGRAVCSDTPDQGRQ

-130 AFGPENLSL
+130 AFGPENLGL

-210 RRLTTQGT
+210 CRLTAQGT

-227 EQARQ
+227 EQARR
-232 ADRVLVLG
+232 ADRVLMLD

-247 GSPDQILT
+247 GRPDQILN
-255 RRDLPALIDEAAMA
+255 RQDLPALV
-269 GHGEPDRS
+269 GEPDRN
-277 PLAQNRASGADTKT
+277 PLTRSRALDTDAKTTADRRTDT
-291 FLDNHTIPMV
+291 MV

-308 RFPDADSEALS
+308 SFPDAGSKALS
-319 QVNMEL
+319 QVNLEL

-352 TPDSGSIQVAG
+352 APDSGSIQVAG

-375 HQRRRNLRLLRQKVG
+375 HLRRQNLKLLRQKVG

-404 VAQDIAYGPRNLG
+404 VAQDIAYGPHNLG
-417 YEAEQ
+417 YGPEQ
-422 VQRRVDDAM
+422 VQQRVDEAM
-431 KLLGIADLA
+431 KLLGIGDLA

-470 DEATASL
+470 DEVTASL

-483 RIMTL
+483 RIMAL

-508 ALDQADQ
+508 ALDLADQ
-515 TLLLEQGKTLAY
+515 TLLLEHGETLAY
-527 GPTAEVLQRY
+527 GPTAEVVERY

-543 DASEKEAAG
+543 DAAEKEAAG
-552 KESSRKEP
+552 KETSGRKADR
-560 GSTQS
+560 TQAEQ
-565 DRKPPSLLARLDP
+565 KPLSLLARLDP

-593 AISTPT
+593 AISTPA

-622 MNSVKGFLVLMLLL
+622 LNSVKGFLVLMLLL

-656 VLTTGGIWVAVLYAS
+656 VLTAGGIWVAVLYAC

-685 TTTPTQMTDACEALL
+685 TTTPTQMTDACESLL
-700 HPLSKLGIH
+700 SPLFKLGIH

-730 VHAIVEAQAA
+730 VQAIVEAQAA

-750 SQRLHAAIAIAVP
+750 SQRLHAAIAITVP

-796 MRLEKIDI
+796 LRLERIDI

>member
-1 MAASMTQSAVPDSA
+1 MAASMTQSAGSGSTDSKA
-15 DSTASVARLSQVSFS
+15 TVARLAQVSFS
-30 YDGGRTWALDHL
+30 YDGGRTWALDNL
-42 SMEVH
+42 SMEVR

-67 ILSGAMAPDHGKVEL
+67 ILSGAAAPDRGQVEL
-82 MGRSVCSDTPDQGRQ
+82 MGRLVCSDTPDQGRQ
-97 IDTEAYRQAR
+97 IDIEAYRQAR

-130 AFGPENLSL
+130 AFGPENLGM

-149 AALKQVDLQ
+149 TALKQVDLQ
-158 TRMNDDP
+158 ARMNDDP

-210 RRLTTQGT
+210 CRLTAQGT

-227 EQARQ
+227 EQARR
-232 ADRVLVLG
+232 ADRVLVLD

-247 GSPDQILT
+247 GRPDQILK
-255 RRDLPALIDEAAMA
+255 RQDLPALV
-269 GHGEPDRS
+269 GEPDRN
-277 PLAQNRASGADTKT
+277 PLTHSRALDTDAKTTADRRTDT
-291 FLDNHTIPMV
+291 MV

-308 RFPDADSEALS
+308 SFPDAGSKALS
-319 QVNMEL
+319 QVNLEL

-352 TPDSGSIQVAG
+352 APDSGSIQVAG

-375 HQRRRNLRLLRQKVG
+375 HLRRQNLKLLRQKVG

-404 VAQDIAYGPRNLG
+404 VAQDIAYGPHNLG
-417 YEAEQ
+417 YGPEQ
-422 VQRRVDDAM
+422 VQQRVDEAM
-431 KLLGIADLA
+431 KLLGIGDLA

-470 DEATASL
+470 DEVTASL

-483 RIMTL
+483 RIMRL
-488 LRVLHQRGVTIVM
+488 LQVLHQRGITIVM

-508 ALDQADQ
+508 ALDLADQ
-515 TLLLEQGKTLAY
+515 TLLLEHGETLAY
-527 GPTAEVLQRY
+527 GPTAEVVERY

-543 DASEKEAAG
+543 DAGQEEVAG
-552 KESSRKEP
+552 KETTGKKADHAQAS
-560 GSTQS
+560 Q
-565 DRKPPSLLARLDP
+565 KPLSLLARLDP

-593 AISTPT
+593 AISTPA

-606 VTVGLF
+606 ITVGLF

-622 MNSVKGFLVLMLLL
+622 LNSVKGFLVLMLLL

-656 VLTTGGIWVAVLYAS
+656 VLTAGGIWVAVLYAC

-685 TTTPTQMTDACEALL
+685 TTTPTQMTDACESLL
-700 HPLSKLGIH
+700 SPLSKLGIH

-730 VHAIVEAQAA
+730 VQAIVEAQAA

-750 SQRLHAAIAIAVP
+750 SQRLHAAMAITVP

-773 NLSKALDARCYEGSR
+773 NLSRALDARCYEGSR
-788 QQRTHYRL
+788 QERTHYRL
-796 MRLEKIDI
+796 LRLGRMDI
-804 LFIALMAIYL
+804 LFIAFIALYL
-814 LALLLHPLL
+814 LALLLHPLF

>member
-1 MAASMTQSAVPDSA
+1 MAASMTESAVPASA
-15 DSTASVARLSQVSFS
+15 DSKATVARLSQVSFS
-30 YDGGRTWALDHL
+30 YDGGQTWALDHL

-67 ILSGAMAPDHGKVEL
+67 ILSGATAPDHGQVEL
-82 MGRSVCSDTPDQGRQ
+82 MGRAVCSDTPDQGRQ

-130 AFGPENLSL
+130 AFGPENLSI

-149 AALKQVDLQ
+149 AALRQVDLQ

-210 RRLTTQGT
+210 CRLTTQGT

-232 ADRVLVLG
+232 ADRVLVLDHG
-240 HGRIVAS
+240 HIVAS
-247 GSPDQILT
+247 GRPDQILT
-255 RRDLPALIDEAAMA
+255 RKDLPALIGKLDQN
-269 GHGEPDRS
+269 
-277 PLAQNRASGADTKT
+277 PLTQSRAPEADTKT
-291 FLDNHTIPMV
+291 TVNNHAIAMV
-301 KLSDVSY
+301 KLSNVSY
-308 RFPDADSEALS
+308 SFPDASSKALNG
-319 QVNMEL
+319 VNLEL

-352 TPDSGSIQVAG
+352 APDSGSIQVAG
-363 LPLAGPDRPKAK
+363 LPLAGPDQPKAK
-375 HQRRRNLRLLRQKVG
+375 HLRRHNLKLLRQRVG

-404 VAQDIAYGPRNLG
+404 VAQDIAYGPHNLG
-417 YEAEQ
+417 YGPEQ
-422 VQRRVDDAM
+422 VQHRVDDAM
-431 KLLGIADLA
+431 KLLGIGDLA

-449 GQRRLVAIAGVV
+449 GQRRMVAIAGVV

-470 DEATASL
+470 DEVTASL

-488 LRVLHQRGVTIVM
+488 LRVLHKRGVTIVM

-508 ALDQADQ
+508 ALDLADQ
-515 TLLLEQGKTLAY
+515 TLLLEHGETLAY
-527 GPTAEVLQRY
+527 GTTAEVVERY
-537 HQLLAT
+537 HQLLAI
-543 DASEKEAAG
+543 DAAEKETTEKKAD
-552 KESSRKEP
+552 R
-560 GSTQS
+560 TQ
-565 DRKPPSLLARLDP
+565 DDQKPLSLLARLDP

-599 QLVLALV
+599 QLVLALM

-622 MNSVKGFLVLMLLL
+622 LNSVKGFLALMLLL

-656 VLTTGGIWVAVLYAS
+656 VLTTGGIWVAVLYAC

-685 TTTPTQMTDACEALL
+685 TTTPTQMTDACESLL
-700 HPLSKLGIH
+700 SPLSRLGIH

-730 VHAIVEAQAA
+730 VQAIVEAQAA

-750 SQRLHAAIAIAVP
+750 SQRLHAAIAITVP

-773 NLSKALDARCYEGSR
+773 NLSRALDARCYEGSR

-796 MRLEKIDI
+796 LRLGRMDI
-804 LFIALMAIYL
+804 LFIALMAVYL
-814 LALLLHPLL
+814 LALLLHPLF

>member
-1 MAASMTQSAVPDSA
+1 MAASMTQSAGSDSA
-15 DSTASVARLSQVSFS
+15 VSKTTVARLNQVSFS
-30 YDGGRTWALDHL
+30 YDGGQTWALDNL
-42 SMEVH
+42 TMEVH

-67 ILSGAMAPDHGKVEL
+67 ILSGATAPDRGQVEL
-82 MGRSVCSDTPDQGRQ
+82 MGRVVCSDTPDQGRQ

-130 AFGPENLSL
+130 AFGPENLGL
-139 PRQKMLSCVP
+139 PRQRMLSCVP

-210 RRLTTQGT
+210 CRLTAQGT

-227 EQARQ
+227 EQVRQ
-232 ADRVLVLG
+232 ADRVLVLD

-247 GSPDQILT
+247 GRPDQILNSQ
-255 RRDLPALIDEAAMA
+255 DLPALI
-269 GHGEPDRS
+269 GEPDHN
-277 PLAQNRASGADTKT
+277 PLTQSRTSDTDAKTAVGNHAS
-291 FLDNHTIPMV
+291 PMV

-308 RFPDADSEALS
+308 SFPDAGSKALS
-319 QVNMEL
+319 QVNLEL

-352 TPDSGSIQVAG
+352 APDSGSIQVAG

-375 HQRRRNLRLLRQKVG
+375 HLRRQNLRLLRQRVG

-404 VAQDIAYGPRNLG
+404 VAQDIAYGPHNLG
-417 YEAEQ
+417 YGPEQ
-422 VQRRVDDAM
+422 VQQRVDEAM
-431 KLLGIADLA
+431 KLLDISDLA

-483 RIMTL
+483 RIMRL

-508 ALDQADQ
+508 ALDLADQ
-515 TLLLEQGKTLAY
+515 TLLLEHGETLDY
-527 GPTAEVLQRY
+527 GPTAEVVERY

-543 DASEKEAAG
+543 DTAKKDAAG
-552 KESSRKEP
+552 KETAEQE
-560 GSTQS
+560 TNQAQT
-565 DRKPPSLLARLDP
+565 DQKPPSLLARLDP

-593 AISTPT
+593 AISTPA

-612 AAARAPLRSI
+612 SAARAPLRSI
-622 MNSVKGFLVLMLLL
+622 MNSVKGFLILMLLL

-656 VLTTGGIWVAVLYAS
+656 VLTTGGIWVAVLYAC

-685 TTTPTQMTDACEALL
+685 TTTPTQMTDACESLL
-700 HPLSKLGIH
+700 SPLSRLGIH

-730 VHAIVEAQAA
+730 VQAIVEAQAA

-750 SQRLHAAIAIAVP
+750 SQRLHAAIAITVP

-773 NLSKALDARCYEGSR
+773 NLSRALDARCYEGSR
-788 QQRTHYRL
+788 QERTHYRL
-796 MRLEKIDI
+796 LRLGRMDI
-804 LFIALMAIYL
+804 LFIALMAFYL
-814 LALLLHPLL
+814 LALLLHPLF

>member
-1 MAASMTQSAVPDSA
+1 M
-15 DSTASVARLSQVSFS
+15 VARLDQVSFS

-67 ILSGAMAPDHGKVEL
+67 ILSGATAPDHGQVEL
-82 MGRSVCSDTPDQGRQ
+82 MGQTVCSDTPNQGRR
-97 IDTEAYRQAR
+97 IDAGAYRQAR

-130 AFGPENLSL
+130 AFGPENLSM

-210 RRLTTQGT
+210 CRLTAQGT

-227 EQARQ
+227 EQAGQ
-232 ADRVLVLG
+232 ADRVLVLD

-247 GSPDQILT
+247 GRPDQILT
-255 RRDLPALIDEAAMA
+255 RQDLPALV
-269 GHGEPDRS
+269 GEPD
-277 PLAQNRASGADTKT
+277 QNSLTQSRASDTAAKT
-291 FLDNHTIPMV
+291 VVDDHAIPMV
-301 KLSDVSY
+301 KFSDVSY
-308 RFPDADSEALS
+308 SFPDAGSKALS
-319 QVNMEL
+319 QVNLEL

-352 TPDSGSIQVAG
+352 APDSGSIQVAG

-375 HQRRRNLRLLRQKVG
+375 HLRRQNLKLLRQRVG

-404 VAQDIAYGPRNLG
+404 VSQDIAYGPHNLG
-417 YEAEQ
+417 YGPEQ
-422 VQRRVDDAM
+422 VQQRVDDAM
-431 KLLGIADLA
+431 KLLGIGDLA

-470 DEATASL
+470 DEVTASL

-483 RIMTL
+483 RIMRL
-488 LRVLHQRGVTIVM
+488 LQVLHQRGITIVM

-508 ALDQADQ
+508 ALDLADQ
-515 TLLLEQGKTLAY
+515 TLLLEHGETLAY
-527 GPTAEVLQRY
+527 GPTVEVVERY

-543 DASEKEAAG
+543 DAGQEEVAG
-552 KESSRKEP
+552 KETTGKKADC
-560 GSTQS
+560 TQA
-565 DRKPPSLLARLDP
+565 DQKPLSLLARLDP

-593 AISTPT
+593 AISTPA

-622 MNSVKGFLVLMLLL
+622 LNSVKGFLVLMLLL
-636 ALFNLLVT
+636 ALFNLMVT

-656 VLTTGGIWVAVLYAS
+656 VLTAGGIWVAVLYAC

-685 TTTPTQMTDACEALL
+685 TTTPTQMTDACESLL
-700 HPLSKLGIH
+700 SPLSKLGIH

-730 VHAIVEAQAA
+730 VQAIVEAQAA

-750 SQRLHAAIAIAVP
+750 SQRLHAAIAITVP

-773 NLSKALDARCYEGSR
+773 NLSRALDARCYEGSR

-796 MRLEKIDI
+796 LQLGRMDI
-804 LFIALMAIYL
+804 LFIALMALYL
-814 LALLLHPLL
+814 LALLLHPLF

>member
-1 MAASMTQSAVPDSA
+1 MAASMTQSAGSDSA
-15 DSTASVARLSQVSFS
+15 VSKTTVARLNQVSFS
-30 YDGGRTWALDHL
+30 YDGGQTWALDNL
-42 SMEVH
+42 TMEVH

-67 ILSGAMAPDHGKVEL
+67 ILSGATAPDRGQVEL
-82 MGRSVCSDTPDQGRQ
+82 MGRVVCSDTPDQGRQ

-130 AFGPENLSL
+130 AFGPENLGL
-139 PRQKMLSCVP
+139 PRQRMLSCVP

-210 RRLTTQGT
+210 CRLTAQGT

-232 ADRVLVLG
+232 ADRVLVLD

-247 GSPDQILT
+247 GRPDQILNSQ
-255 RRDLPALIDEAAMA
+255 DLPALI
-269 GHGEPDRS
+269 GEPDHN
-277 PLAQNRASGADTKT
+277 PLTQSRTSDTDAKT
-291 FLDNHTIPMV
+291 AVGNHTSPMV

-308 RFPDADSEALS
+308 SFPDAGSKALS
-319 QVNMEL
+319 QVNLKL
-325 AAGQTLAIIGRNGS
+325 AAGRTLAIIGRNGS

-352 TPDSGSIQVAG
+352 APDSGSIQVAG

-375 HQRRRNLRLLRQKVG
+375 HLRRQNLRLLRQRVG

-404 VAQDIAYGPRNLG
+404 VAQDIAYGPHNLG
-417 YEAEQ
+417 YGPEQ
-422 VQRRVDDAM
+422 VQQRVDEAM
-431 KLLGIADLA
+431 KLLDISDLA

-483 RIMTL
+483 RIMRL

-508 ALDQADQ
+508 ALDLADQ
-515 TLLLEQGKTLAY
+515 TLLLEHGETLDY
-527 GPTAEVLQRY
+527 GPTAEVVERY

-543 DASEKEAAG
+543 DTAKKDAAG
-552 KESSRKEP
+552 KETAEQE
-560 GSTQS
+560 TNQAQT
-565 DRKPPSLLARLDP
+565 DQKPPSLLARLDP

-593 AISTPT
+593 AISTPA

-612 AAARAPLRSI
+612 SAARAPLRSI
-622 MNSVKGFLVLMLLL
+622 MNSVKGFLILMLLL

-656 VLTTGGIWVAVLYAS
+656 VLTTGGIWVAVLYAC

-685 TTTPTQMTDACEALL
+685 TTTPTQMTDACESLL
-700 HPLSKLGIH
+700 SPLSRLGIH

-730 VHAIVEAQAA
+730 VQAIVEAQAA

-750 SQRLHAAIAIAVP
+750 SQRLHAAIAITVP

-773 NLSKALDARCYEGSR
+773 NLSRALDARCYEGSR
-788 QQRTHYRL
+788 QERTHYRL
-796 MRLEKIDI
+796 LRLGRMDI
-804 LFIALMAIYL
+804 LFIALMAFYL
-814 LALLLHPLL
+814 LALLLHPLF

>member
-1 MAASMTQSAVPDSA
+1 MAASMTQSAGSDSA
-15 DSTASVARLSQVSFS
+15 VSKTTVARLNQVSFS
-30 YDGGRTWALDHL
+30 YDGGQTWALDNL
-42 SMEVH
+42 TMEVH

-67 ILSGAMAPDHGKVEL
+67 ILSGATAPDRGQVEL
-82 MGRSVCSDTPDQGRQ
+82 MGRVVCSDTPDQGRQ

-130 AFGPENLSL
+130 AFGPENLGL
-139 PRQKMLSCVP
+139 PRQRMLSCVP

-210 RRLTTQGT
+210 CRLTAQGT

-227 EQARQ
+227 EQVRQ
-232 ADRVLVLG
+232 ADRVLVLD

-247 GSPDQILT
+247 GRPDQILNSQ
-255 RRDLPALIDEAAMA
+255 DLPALI
-269 GHGEPDRS
+269 GEPDHN
-277 PLAQNRASGADTKT
+277 PLTQSRTSDTDAKTAVGNHAS
-291 FLDNHTIPMV
+291 PMV

-308 RFPDADSEALS
+308 SFPDAGSKALS
-319 QVNMEL
+319 QVNLEL
-325 AAGQTLAIIGRNGS
+325 AAGRTLAIIGRNGS

-352 TPDSGSIQVAG
+352 APGSGSIQVAG

-375 HQRRRNLRLLRQKVG
+375 HLRRQNLRLLRQRVG

-404 VAQDIAYGPRNLG
+404 VAQDIAYGPHNLG
-417 YEAEQ
+417 YGPEQ
-422 VQRRVDDAM
+422 VQQRVDEAM
-431 KLLGIADLA
+431 KLLDISDLA

-483 RIMTL
+483 RIMRL

-508 ALDQADQ
+508 ALDLADQ
-515 TLLLEQGKTLAY
+515 TLLLEHGETLDY
-527 GPTAEVLQRY
+527 GPTAEVVERY

-543 DASEKEAAG
+543 DTAKKDAAG
-552 KESSRKEP
+552 KETAEQE
-560 GSTQS
+560 TNQAQT
-565 DRKPPSLLARLDP
+565 DQKPPSLLARLDP

-593 AISTPT
+593 AISTPA

-612 AAARAPLRSI
+612 TAARAPLRSI
-622 MNSVKGFLVLMLLL
+622 MKSVKGFLILMLLL
-636 ALFNLLVT
+636 AVFNLLVT

-656 VLTTGGIWVAVLYAS
+656 VLTTGGIWVAVLYAC

-685 TTTPTQMTDACEALL
+685 TTTPTQMTDACESLL
-700 HPLSKLGIH
+700 SPLSRLGIH

-730 VHAIVEAQAA
+730 VQAIVEAQAA

-750 SQRLHAAIAIAVP
+750 SQRLHAAIAITVP

-773 NLSKALDARCYEGSR
+773 NLSRALDARCYEGSR
-788 QQRTHYRL
+788 QERTHYRL
-796 MRLEKIDI
+796 LRLGRMDI
-804 LFIALMAIYL
+804 LFIALMAFYL
-814 LALLLHPLL
+814 LALLLHPLF

>member
-1 MAASMTQSAVPDSA
+1 MTQSAGSNSA
-15 DSTASVARLSQVSFS
+15 VSKTTVARLNQVSFS
-30 YDGGRTWALDHL
+30 YDGGQTWALDNL
-42 SMEVH
+42 TMEVH

-67 ILSGAMAPDHGKVEL
+67 ILSGATAPDRGQVEL
-82 MGRSVCSDTPDQGRQ
+82 MGRVVCSDTSDQGRR

-130 AFGPENLSL
+130 AFGPENLGL

-149 AALKQVDLQ
+149 AALRQVDLQ

-210 RRLTTQGT
+210 CRLTAQGT

-232 ADRVLVLG
+232 ADRVLVLD

-247 GSPDQILT
+247 GRPDQILNSQ
-255 RRDLPALIDEAAMA
+255 DLPALV
-269 GHGEPDRS
+269 GEPDQN
-277 PLAQNRASGADTKT
+277 PLTQSSTSDTDAKTAVGNHAS
-291 FLDNHTIPMV
+291 PMV

-308 RFPDADSEALS
+308 SFPDAGSKALS
-319 QVNMEL
+319 QVNLEL
-325 AAGQTLAIIGRNGS
+325 AAGRTLAIIGRNGS

-352 TPDSGSIQVAG
+352 APDSGSIQVAG

-375 HQRRRNLRLLRQKVG
+375 HLRRQNLKLLRQRVG

-404 VAQDIAYGPRNLG
+404 VAQDIAYGPHNLG
-417 YEAEQ
+417 YGPEQ
-422 VQRRVDDAM
+422 VQQRVDEAM
-431 KLLGIADLA
+431 KLLDISDLA

-483 RIMTL
+483 RIMRL

-508 ALDQADQ
+508 ALDLADQ
-515 TLLLEQGKTLAY
+515 TLLLEHGETLDY
-527 GPTAEVLQRY
+527 GPTVEVVERY

-543 DASEKEAAG
+543 DTAKKDAAG
-552 KESSRKEP
+552 KETAEQE
-560 GSTQS
+560 TNQAQT
-565 DRKPPSLLARLDP
+565 DQKPPSLLARLDP

-593 AISTPT
+593 AISTPA

-622 MNSVKGFLVLMLLL
+622 MNSVKGFLILMLLL

-656 VLTTGGIWVAVLYAS
+656 VLTTGGIWVAVLYAC

-685 TTTPTQMTDACEALL
+685 TTTPTQMTDACESLL
-700 HPLSKLGIH
+700 SPLSRLGIH

-730 VHAIVEAQAA
+730 VQAIVEAQAA

-750 SQRLHAAIAIAVP
+750 SQRLHAAIAITVP

-773 NLSKALDARCYEGSR
+773 NLSRALDARCYEGSR
-788 QQRTHYRL
+788 QERTHYRL
-796 MRLEKIDI
+796 LRLGRMDI
-804 LFIALMAIYL
+804 LFIALMAFYL
-814 LALLLHPLL
+814 LALLLHPLF

>member
-1 MAASMTQSAVPDSA
+1 MAVPMTQSAVLDSA
-15 DSTASVARLSQVSFS
+15 DSKTTVARLSQVSFS
-30 YDGGRTWALDHL
+30 YDGGETWALDHL

-67 ILSGAMAPDHGKVEL
+67 ILSGATAPDHGQVEL
-82 MGRSVCSDTPDQGRQ
+82 MGRAVCSDTQNQGRQ
-97 IDTEAYRQAR
+97 IDAEAYRQAR

-130 AFGPENLSL
+130 AFGPENLGL

-149 AALKQVDLQ
+149 AALEQVDLQ

-210 RRLTTQGT
+210 CRLTAQGT

-232 ADRVLVLG
+232 ADRVLVLD

-247 GSPDQILT
+247 GRPDQILT
-255 RRDLPALIDEAAMA
+255 RQDLPALV
-269 GHGEPDRS
+269 GEPD
-277 PLAQNRASGADTKT
+277 QNSLTQSRASDTGTKT
-291 FLDNHTIPMV
+291 AVDDHAIPMV
-301 KLSDVSY
+301 KFSDVSY
-308 RFPDADSEALS
+308 SFPDAGSKALS
-319 QVNMEL
+319 QVNLEL
-325 AAGQTLAIIGRNGS
+325 AGGHTLAIIGRNGS

-352 TPDSGSIQVAG
+352 DPDSGSIQVAG
-363 LPLAGPDRPKAK
+363 LPLAGPDRPRAK
-375 HQRRRNLRLLRQKVG
+375 HLRRQNLKLLRQRVG

-404 VAQDIAYGPRNLG
+404 VSQDIAYGPHNLG
-417 YEAEQ
+417 YGPEQ
-422 VQRRVDDAM
+422 VQQRVDEAM
-431 KLLGIADLA
+431 KLLGIGDLA
-440 DRSPFDLSG
+440 DRSPFGLSG

-461 ACSPQLLVL
+461 ACSPQLLIL

-488 LRVLHQRGVTIVM
+488 LRVLHKRGVTIIM
-501 STHADRE
+501 STHTDQE
-508 ALDQADQ
+508 ALDLADQ
-515 TLLLEQGKTLAY
+515 TLLLEHGETLAY
-527 GPTAEVLQRY
+527 GPTAEVVERY

-543 DASEKEAAG
+543 DAAEKEAAG
-552 KESSRKEP
+552 KETSGGKADR
-560 GSTQS
+560 TQA
-565 DRKPPSLLARLDP
+565 DQKPLSLLARLDP

-593 AISTPT
+593 AISTPA

-612 AAARAPLRSI
+612 AAARAPLHSI
-622 MNSVKGFLVLMLLL
+622 MKSVKGFLVLMLLL

-656 VLTTGGIWVAVLYAS
+656 VLTTGGIWVAVLYAC

-685 TTTPTQMTDACEALL
+685 TTTPTQMTDACESLL
-700 HPLSKLGIH
+700 SPLSRLGIH

-730 VHAIVEAQAA
+730 VQAIVEAQAA

-750 SQRLHAAIAIAVP
+750 SQRLHAAIAITVP

-773 NLSKALDARCYEGSR
+773 NLSRALDARCYEGSR
-788 QQRTHYRL
+788 QERTHYRL
-796 MRLEKIDI
+796 LRLGRMDF
-804 LFIALMAIYL
+804 LFIALMALYL
-814 LALLLHPLL
+814 LALLLHPLF

>member
-1 MAASMTQSAVPDSA
+1 MAASMTQSAGSNSA
-15 DSTASVARLSQVSFS
+15 VSKATVARLNQVSFS
-30 YDGGRTWALDHL
+30 YDGGQTWALDNL
-42 SMEVH
+42 TMEVH

-67 ILSGAMAPDHGKVEL
+67 ILSGATAPDRGQVEL
-82 MGRSVCSDTPDQGRQ
+82 MGRVVCSDTPDQGRQ

-130 AFGPENLSL
+130 AFGPENLGL
-139 PRQKMLSCVP
+139 PRQRMLSCVP

-210 RRLTTQGT
+210 CRLTAQGT

-232 ADRVLVLG
+232 ADRVLVLD

-247 GSPDQILT
+247 GRPDQILNSQ
-255 RRDLPALIDEAAMA
+255 DLPALI
-269 GHGEPDRS
+269 GEPDHN
-277 PLAQNRASGADTKT
+277 PLTQSRTSDTDAKTAVGNHAS
-291 FLDNHTIPMV
+291 PMV

-308 RFPDADSEALS
+308 SFPDAGSKALS
-319 QVNMEL
+319 QVNLEL

-352 TPDSGSIQVAG
+352 APDSGSIQVAG

-375 HQRRRNLRLLRQKVG
+375 HLRRQNLRLLRQRVG

-404 VAQDIAYGPRNLG
+404 VAQDIAYGPHNLG
-417 YEAEQ
+417 YGPEQ
-422 VQRRVDDAM
+422 VQQRVDEAM
-431 KLLGIADLA
+431 KLLDISDLA

-483 RIMTL
+483 RIMRL

-508 ALDQADQ
+508 ALDLADQ
-515 TLLLEQGKTLAY
+515 TLLLEHGETLDY
-527 GPTAEVLQRY
+527 GPTAEVVERY

-543 DASEKEAAG
+543 DTAKKDAAG
-552 KESSRKEP
+552 KETAEQE
-560 GSTQS
+560 TNQAQT
-565 DRKPPSLLARLDP
+565 DQKPPSLLARLDP

-593 AISTPT
+593 AISTPA

-612 AAARAPLRSI
+612 SAARAPLRSI
-622 MNSVKGFLVLMLLL
+622 MNSVKGFLILMLLL

-656 VLTTGGIWVAVLYAS
+656 VLTTGGIWVAVLYAC

-685 TTTPTQMTDACEALL
+685 TTTPTQMTDACESLL
-700 HPLSKLGIH
+700 SPLSRLGIH

-730 VHAIVEAQAA
+730 VQAIVEAQAA

-750 SQRLHAAIAIAVP
+750 SQRLHAAIAITVP

-773 NLSKALDARCYEGSR
+773 NLSRALDARCYEGSR
-788 QQRTHYRL
+788 QERTDYRL
-796 MRLEKIDI
+796 LRLGRMDI
-804 LFIALMAIYL
+804 LFIALMAFYL
-814 LALLLHPLL
+814 LALLLHPLF

>member
-1 MAASMTQSAVPDSA
+1 MAASMTQSAGSDSA
-15 DSTASVARLSQVSFS
+15 VSKTTVARLNQVSFS
-30 YDGGRTWALDHL
+30 YDGGQTWALDNL
-42 SMEVH
+42 TMEVH

-67 ILSGAMAPDHGKVEL
+67 ILSGATAPDRGQVEL
-82 MGRSVCSDTPDQGRQ
+82 MGRVVCSDTPDQGRQ

-130 AFGPENLSL
+130 AFGPENLGL
-139 PRQKMLSCVP
+139 PRQRMLSCVP

-210 RRLTTQGT
+210 CRLTAQGT

-232 ADRVLVLG
+232 ADRVLVLD

-247 GSPDQILT
+247 GRPDQILNSQ
-255 RRDLPALIDEAAMA
+255 DLPALI
-269 GHGEPDRS
+269 GEPDHN
-277 PLAQNRASGADTKT
+277 PLTQSRTSDTDAKT
-291 FLDNHTIPMV
+291 AVGNHTSPMV

-308 RFPDADSEALS
+308 SFPDAGSKALS
-319 QVNMEL
+319 QVNLKL
-325 AAGQTLAIIGRNGS
+325 AAGRTLAIIGRNGS

-352 TPDSGSIQVAG
+352 APDSGSIQVAG

-375 HQRRRNLRLLRQKVG
+375 HLRRQNLRLLRQRVG

-404 VAQDIAYGPRNLG
+404 VAQDIAYGPHNLG
-417 YEAEQ
+417 YGPEQ
-422 VQRRVDDAM
+422 VQQRVDEAM
-431 KLLGIADLA
+431 KLLDISDLA

-483 RIMTL
+483 RIMRL

-508 ALDQADQ
+508 ALDLADQ
-515 TLLLEQGKTLAY
+515 TLLLEHGETLAY
-527 GPTAEVLQRY
+527 GPTAEVVERY

-543 DASEKEAAG
+543 DAAEKEAAG
-552 KESSRKEP
+552 KETSGRKADR
-560 GSTQS
+560 TQA
-565 DRKPPSLLARLDP
+565 DQKPLSLLARLDP

-593 AISTPT
+593 AISTPA

-612 AAARAPLRSI
+612 AAARAPLHSI
-622 MNSVKGFLVLMLLL
+622 MKSVKGFLALMLLL

-656 VLTTGGIWVAVLYAS
+656 VLTTGGIWVAVLYAC

-685 TTTPTQMTDACEALL
+685 TTTPTQMTDACESLL
-700 HPLSKLGIH
+700 SPLSRLGIH

-730 VHAIVEAQAA
+730 VQAIVEAQAA

-750 SQRLHAAIAIAVP
+750 SQRLHAAIAITVP

-796 MRLEKIDI
+796 LRLERIDI

>member
-1 MAASMTQSAVPDSA
+1 MAASMTQSAGSNSA
-15 DSTASVARLSQVSFS
+15 VSKTTVARLNQVSFS
-30 YDGGRTWALDHL
+30 YDGGQTWALDNL
-42 SMEVH
+42 TMEVH

-67 ILSGAMAPDHGKVEL
+67 ILSGATAPDRGQVEL
-82 MGRSVCSDTPDQGRQ
+82 MGRVVCSDTSDQGRR

-130 AFGPENLSL
+130 AFGPENLGL
-139 PRQKMLSCVP
+139 PRQRMLSCVP

-210 RRLTTQGT
+210 CRLTAQGT

-232 ADRVLVLG
+232 ADRVLVLD

-247 GSPDQILT
+247 GRPDQILNSQ
-255 RRDLPALIDEAAMA
+255 DLPAPV
-269 GHGEPDRS
+269 GEPDQN
-277 PLAQNRASGADTKT
+277 PLTQSRTSDTDAKTAVGNHAS
-291 FLDNHTIPMV
+291 PMV

-308 RFPDADSEALS
+308 SFPDAGSKALS
-319 QVNMEL
+319 QVNLEL
-325 AAGQTLAIIGRNGS
+325 AAGRTLAIIGRNGS

-352 TPDSGSIQVAG
+352 APDSGSIQVAG

-375 HQRRRNLRLLRQKVG
+375 HERRQNLRLLRQRVG

-404 VAQDIAYGPRNLG
+404 VAQDIAYGPHNLG
-417 YEAEQ
+417 YGPEQ
-422 VQRRVDDAM
+422 VQQRVDEAM
-431 KLLGIADLA
+431 KLLDISDLA

-483 RIMTL
+483 RIMRL

-508 ALDQADQ
+508 ALDLADQ
-515 TLLLEQGKTLAY
+515 TLLLEHGETLDY
-527 GPTAEVLQRY
+527 GPTAEVVERY

-543 DASEKEAAG
+543 DTAKQEVNHAQ
-552 KESSRKEP
+552 
-560 GSTQS
+560 TDQ
-565 DRKPPSLLARLDP
+565 KPPSLLARLDP

-593 AISTPT
+593 AISTPA

-656 VLTTGGIWVAVLYAS
+656 VLTTGGIWVAVLYAC

-685 TTTPTQMTDACEALL
+685 TTTPTQMTDACESLL
-700 HPLSKLGIH
+700 SPLSRLGIH

-730 VHAIVEAQAA
+730 VQAIVEAQAA

-750 SQRLHAAIAIAVP
+750 SQRLHAAIAITVP

-773 NLSKALDARCYEGSR
+773 NLSRALDARCYEGSR
-788 QQRTHYRL
+788 QVRTHYRL
-796 MRLEKIDI
+796 LRLGRMDI
-804 LFIALMAIYL
+804 LFIALMAFYL
-814 LALLLHPLL
+814 LALLLHPLF

>member
-1 MAASMTQSAVPDSA
+1 MTQSAVPDSA
-15 DSTASVARLSQVSFS
+15 DSKTMVARLDQVSFS

-52 CILGANGSGKSTLGS
+52 CILGANGSGKSTLGN
-67 ILSGAMAPDHGKVEL
+67 ILSGATAPDHGQVEL
-82 MGRSVCSDTPDQGRQ
+82 MGRTVCFDNPDQGRQ
-97 IDTEAYRQAR
+97 IDAEAYRQAR

-130 AFGPENLSL
+130 AFGPENLGL

-158 TRMNDDP
+158 ARMNDDP

-210 RRLTTQGT
+210 CQLTAQGT

-232 ADRVLVLG
+232 ADRVLVLD
-240 HGRIVAS
+240 HGCIVAC
-247 GSPDQILT
+247 GSPSQILN
-255 RRDLPALIDEAAMA
+255 RQDLPALV
-269 GHGEPDRS
+269 GEPDPI
-277 PLAQNRASGADTKT
+277 PLTQSGVSNTGPKT
-291 FLDNHTIPMV
+291 TVDNHAIPMV

-308 RFPDADSEALS
+308 SFPDPEGKALS
-319 QVNMEL
+319 HVNLEL

-352 TPDSGSIQVAG
+352 APDSGSIRVAG

-375 HQRRRNLRLLRQKVG
+375 HLRRQNLKLLRQRVG

-404 VAQDIAYGPRNLG
+404 VSQDIAYGPHNLG
-417 YEAEQ
+417 YGPEQ
-422 VQRRVDDAM
+422 VQHRVDDAM
-431 KLLGIADLA
+431 KLLGIGDLA

-508 ALDQADQ
+508 ALDLADQ
-515 TLLLEQGKTLAY
+515 TLLLEHGETLAY
-527 GPTAEVLQRY
+527 GTTAEVVERY
-537 HQLLAT
+537 HQLLAI
-543 DASEKEAAG
+543 DAAEKETTEKKAD
-552 KESSRKEP
+552 R
-560 GSTQS
+560 TQ
-565 DRKPPSLLARLDP
+565 DDQKPLSLLARLDP

-593 AISTPT
+593 AISTPA

-622 MNSVKGFLVLMLLL
+622 IKSVKGFLLLMLLL

-656 VLTTGGIWVAVLYAS
+656 VLTTGGIWVAVLYAC

-685 TTTPTQMTDACEALL
+685 TTTPTQMTDACELL
-700 HPLSKLGIH
+700 LSPLSRLGIH

-730 VHAIVEAQAA
+730 VQAIVEAQAA

-750 SQRLHAAIAIAVP
+750 SQRLHAAIAITVP

-773 NLSKALDARCYEGSR
+773 NLSRALDARCYEGSR
-788 QQRTHYRL
+788 QERTHYRL
-796 MRLEKIDI
+796 LRLGRMDF
-804 LFIALMAIYL
+804 LFIALMALYL
-814 LALLLHPLL
+814 LALLLHPLF

>member
-15 DSTASVARLSQVSFS
+15 DSTAMVARLSHVSFS
-30 YDGGRTWALDHL
+30 YDGGRTWALDNL

-67 ILSGAMAPDHGKVEL
+67 ILSGATAPDRGQVEL
-82 MGRSVCSDTPDQGRQ
+82 MGRAVCSDTPDQGRQ
-97 IDTEAYRQAR
+97 VDAEAYRQVR

-130 AFGPENLSL
+130 AFGPENLGL
-139 PRQKMLSCVP
+139 PRQRMLSCVP

-184 NPGMMVLDEPGA
+184 NPSMMVLDEPGA

-210 RRLTTQGT
+210 CRLTAQGT

-232 ADRVLVLG
+232 ADRVLVLDHG
-240 HGRIVAS
+240 HILAFGR
-247 GSPDQILT
+247 PDEILN
-255 RRDLPALIDEAAMA
+255 RQDLPALVDDISLARRSQ
-269 GHGEPDRS
+269 PDRNS
-277 PLAQNRASGADTKT
+277 LTQSRASKT
-291 FLDNHTIPMV
+291 DAKTTVDNHTISMV
-301 KLSDVSY
+301 KFSDVSY
-308 RFPDADSEALS
+308 RFPDAGRKTLN
-319 QVNMEL
+319 QVNLEL
-325 AAGQTLAIIGRNGS
+325 ASGQTLAIIGRNGS

-363 LPLAGPDRPKAK
+363 LPLAGPDRPKAR
-375 HQRRRNLRLLRQKVG
+375 HLRRRNLKLLRQRVG

-404 VAQDIAYGPRNLG
+404 VAQDIAYGPHNLG
-417 YEAEQ
+417 YGPEQ
-422 VQRRVDDAM
+422 VQQRVDEAM
-431 KLLGIADLA
+431 KLLDISDLA

-483 RIMTL
+483 RIMRL

-508 ALDQADQ
+508 ALDLADQ
-515 TLLLEQGKTLAY
+515 TLLLEHGETLAY
-527 GPTAEVLQRY
+527 GPTAEVVERY

-543 DASEKEAAG
+543 DAAEKEAAG
-552 KESSRKEP
+552 KETSGRKADR
-560 GSTQS
+560 TQA
-565 DRKPPSLLARLDP
+565 DQKPLSLLARLDP

-593 AISTPT
+593 AISTPA

-612 AAARAPLRSI
+612 AAARAPLHSI
-622 MNSVKGFLVLMLLL
+622 MKSVKGFLVLMLLL

-644 QTGRRLAAWGPF
+644 QTGHRLAAWGPF
-656 VLTTGGIWVAVLYAS
+656 VLTTGGIWVAVLYAC

-685 TTTPTQMTDACEALL
+685 TTTPTQMADACESLL
-700 HPLSKLGIH
+700 SPLSRLGIH

-724 PTLGRE
+724 PTLRRE
-730 VHAIVEAQAA
+730 IQAIAEAQAA

-750 SQRLHAAIAIAVP
+750 SQRLHAATAITVP

-773 NLSKALDARCYEGSR
+773 NLSRALDARCYEGSR

-796 MRLEKIDI
+796 LQLGRMDI
-804 LFIALMAIYL
+804 LFIALMSLYL
-814 LALLLHPLL
+814 LALLLHPLF

>member
-1 MAASMTQSAVPDSA
+1 MAASMTQSAGSNSA
-15 DSTASVARLSQVSFS
+15 VSKTTVARLNQVSFS
-30 YDGGRTWALDHL
+30 YDGGQTWALDNL
-42 SMEVH
+42 TMEVH

-67 ILSGAMAPDHGKVEL
+67 ILSGATAPDRGQVEL
-82 MGRSVCSDTPDQGRQ
+82 MGRVVCSDTSDQGRR

-130 AFGPENLSL
+130 AFGPENLGL

-149 AALKQVDLQ
+149 AALRQVDLQ

-210 RRLTTQGT
+210 CRLTAQGT

-232 ADRVLVLG
+232 ADRVLVLD

-247 GSPDQILT
+247 GRPDQILNSQ
-255 RRDLPALIDEAAMA
+255 DLPALV
-269 GHGEPDRS
+269 GEPDQN
-277 PLAQNRASGADTKT
+277 PLTQSSTSDTDAKTAVGNHAS
-291 FLDNHTIPMV
+291 PMV

-308 RFPDADSEALS
+308 SFPDAGSKALS
-319 QVNMEL
+319 QVNLEL
-325 AAGQTLAIIGRNGS
+325 AAGRTLAIIGRNGS

-352 TPDSGSIQVAG
+352 APDSGSIQVAG

-375 HQRRRNLRLLRQKVG
+375 HLRRQNLKLLRQRVG

-404 VAQDIAYGPRNLG
+404 VAQDIAYGPHNLG
-417 YEAEQ
+417 YGPEQ
-422 VQRRVDDAM
+422 VQQRVDEAM
-431 KLLGIADLA
+431 KLLDISDLA

-483 RIMTL
+483 RIMRL

-508 ALDQADQ
+508 ALDLADQ
-515 TLLLEQGKTLAY
+515 TLLLEHGETLDY
-527 GPTAEVLQRY
+527 GPTAEVVERY

-543 DASEKEAAG
+543 DTAKKDAAG
-552 KESSRKEP
+552 KETAEQE
-560 GSTQS
+560 TNQAQT
-565 DRKPPSLLARLDP
+565 DQKPPSLLARLDP

-593 AISTPT
+593 AISTPA

-622 MNSVKGFLVLMLLL
+622 MNSVKGFLILMLLL

-656 VLTTGGIWVAVLYAS
+656 VLTTGGIWVAVLYAC

-685 TTTPTQMTDACEALL
+685 TTTPTQMTDACESLL
-700 HPLSKLGIH
+700 SPLSRLGIH

-730 VHAIVEAQAA
+730 VQAIVEAQAA

-750 SQRLHAAIAIAVP
+750 SQRLHAAIAITVP

-773 NLSKALDARCYEGSR
+773 NLSRALDARCYEGSR
-788 QQRTHYRL
+788 QERTHYRL
-796 MRLEKIDI
+796 LRLGRMDI
-804 LFIALMAIYL
+804 LFIALMAFYL
-814 LALLLHPLL
+814 LALLLHPLF

>member
-1 MAASMTQSAVPDSA
+1 MIQSAIPDSA
-15 DSTASVARLSQVSFS
+15 DSKATVARLSQVCFS
-30 YDGGRTWALDHL
+30 YDGGQNWALDHL

-52 CILGANGSGKSTLGS
+52 CILGANGSGKSTLGN
-67 ILSGAMAPDHGKVEL
+67 ILSGATAPDHGQVEL
-82 MGRSVCSDTPDQGRQ
+82 MGRAVCSDTRDQGRQ

-130 AFGPENLSL
+130 AFGPENLSM

-210 RRLTTQGT
+210 CRLTAQGT
-218 AVVHITHLL
+218 AIVHITHLL

-232 ADRVLVLG
+232 ADRVLVLD
-240 HGRIVAS
+240 HGCIVAC
-247 GSPDQILT
+247 GSPNQILN
-255 RRDLPALIDEAAMA
+255 RQDLPALV
-269 GHGEPDRS
+269 GEPDLI
-277 PLAQNRASGADTKT
+277 PLTQSGASNTGPKT
-291 FLDNHTIPMV
+291 AVGNHAIPMV

-308 RFPDADSEALS
+308 SFPDADSKALS
-319 QVNMEL
+319 HMNLEL

-352 TPDSGSIQVAG
+352 APDSGSIQVAG

-375 HQRRRNLRLLRQKVG
+375 HLRRQNLKLLRQRVG

-404 VAQDIAYGPRNLG
+404 VSQDIAYGPHNLG
-417 YEAEQ
+417 YGPEQ
-422 VQRRVDDAM
+422 VQHRVDDAM
-431 KLLGIADLA
+431 KLLGIGDLA

-477 DPQACA
+477 DPQSCA

-508 ALDQADQ
+508 TLDLADQ
-515 TLLLEQGKTLAY
+515 TLLLEHGETLAY
-527 GPTAEVLQRY
+527 GTTAEVVERY

-543 DASEKEAAG
+543 DAAEKETTEKKAD
-552 KESSRKEP
+552 R
-560 GSTQS
+560 TQDDQKS
-565 DRKPPSLLARLDP
+565 LSLLARLDP

-593 AISTPT
+593 AISTPA

-622 MNSVKGFLVLMLLL
+622 IKSVKGFLFLMLLL

-656 VLTTGGIWVAVLYAS
+656 VLTTGGIWVAVLYAC

-685 TTTPTQMTDACEALL
+685 TTTPTQMTDACESLL
-700 HPLSKLGIH
+700 SPLSRLGIH

-730 VHAIVEAQAA
+730 VQAIVEAQAA

-750 SQRLHAAIAIAVP
+750 SQRLHAAIAITVP

-773 NLSKALDARCYEGSR
+773 NLSRALDARCYEGSR

-796 MRLEKIDI
+796 LRLGRMDF
-804 LFIALMAIYL
+804 LFIALMALYL
-814 LALLLHPLL
+814 LALLLYPLF

>member
-1 MAASMTQSAVPDSA
+1 MTQSAGSDSA
-15 DSTASVARLSQVSFS
+15 VSKTTVARLNQVSFS
-30 YDGGRTWALDHL
+30 YDGGQTWALDNL
-42 SMEVH
+42 TMEVH

-67 ILSGAMAPDHGKVEL
+67 ILSGATAPDRGQVEL
-82 MGRSVCSDTPDQGRQ
+82 MGRVVCSDTPDQGRQ

-130 AFGPENLSL
+130 AFGPENLGL
-139 PRQKMLSCVP
+139 PRQRMLSCVP

-210 RRLTTQGT
+210 CRLTAQGT

-227 EQARQ
+227 EQVRQ
-232 ADRVLVLG
+232 ADRVLVLD

-247 GSPDQILT
+247 GRPDQILNSQ
-255 RRDLPALIDEAAMA
+255 DLPALI
-269 GHGEPDRS
+269 GEPDHN
-277 PLAQNRASGADTKT
+277 PLTQSRTSDTDAKTAVGNHAS
-291 FLDNHTIPMV
+291 PMV

-308 RFPDADSEALS
+308 SFPDAGSKALS
-319 QVNMEL
+319 QVNLEL

-352 TPDSGSIQVAG
+352 APDSGSIQVAG

-375 HQRRRNLRLLRQKVG
+375 HLRRQNLRLLRQRVG

-404 VAQDIAYGPRNLG
+404 VAQDIAYGPHNLG
-417 YEAEQ
+417 YGPEQ
-422 VQRRVDDAM
+422 VQQRVDEAM
-431 KLLGIADLA
+431 KLLDISDLA

-483 RIMTL
+483 RIMRL

-508 ALDQADQ
+508 ALDLADQ
-515 TLLLEQGKTLAY
+515 TLLLEHGETLDY
-527 GPTAEVLQRY
+527 GPTAEVVERY

-543 DASEKEAAG
+543 DTAKKDAAG
-552 KESSRKEP
+552 KETAEQE
-560 GSTQS
+560 TNQAQT
-565 DRKPPSLLARLDP
+565 DQKPPSLLARLDP

-593 AISTPT
+593 AISTPA

-612 AAARAPLRSI
+612 SAARAPLRSI
-622 MNSVKGFLVLMLLL
+622 MNSVKGFLILMLLL

-644 QTGRRLAAWGPF
+644 HTGRRLAAWGPF
-656 VLTTGGIWVAVLYAS
+656 VLTTGGIWVAVLYAC

-685 TTTPTQMTDACEALL
+685 TTTPTQMTDACESLL
-700 HPLSKLGIH
+700 SPLSRLGIH

-730 VHAIVEAQAA
+730 VQAIVEAQAA

-750 SQRLHAAIAIAVP
+750 SQRLHAAIAITVP

-773 NLSKALDARCYEGSR
+773 NLSRALDARCYEGSR
-788 QQRTHYRL
+788 QERTHYRL
-796 MRLEKIDI
+796 LRLGRMDI
-804 LFIALMAIYL
+804 LFIALMAFYL
-814 LALLLHPLL
+814 LALLLHPLF

>member
-1 MAASMTQSAVPDSA
+1 MTQSAVSVSA
-15 DSTASVARLSQVSFS
+15 DSKATVARLSQVSFS
-30 YDGGRTWALDHL
+30 YDGGQTWALDHL

-67 ILSGAMAPDHGKVEL
+67 ILSGATAPDHGQVEL
-82 MGRSVCSDTPDQGRQ
+82 MGRTVCSDTPDQGRQ
-97 IDTEAYRQAR
+97 IDAEAYRQAR

-130 AFGPENLSL
+130 AFGPENLGL

-158 TRMNDDP
+158 ARMNDDP

-210 RRLTTQGT
+210 CRLTAQGT

-232 ADRVLVLG
+232 ADRVLVLD

-247 GSPDQILT
+247 GRPDQILT
-255 RRDLPALIDEAAMA
+255 RQDLPALV
-269 GHGEPDRS
+269 GEPD
-277 PLAQNRASGADTKT
+277 QNRPTQNGASDTDAKT
-291 FLDNHTIPMV
+291 AVDDHAVPMV

-308 RFPDADSEALS
+308 SFPDADSKALS
-319 QVNMEL
+319 QVNLEL

-352 TPDSGSIQVAG
+352 APDSGSIQVAG

-375 HQRRRNLRLLRQKVG
+375 HLRRQNLKLLRQRVG

-404 VAQDIAYGPRNLG
+404 VAQDIAYGPHNLG
-417 YEAEQ
+417 YGPEQ
-422 VQRRVDDAM
+422 VQQRVDDAM
-431 KLLGIADLA
+431 KLLGISDLA
-440 DRSPFDLSG
+440 DRSPFELSG

-483 RIMTL
+483 GIMRL

-508 ALDQADQ
+508 ALDLADQ
-515 TLLLEQGKTLAY
+515 ALLLEHGKTLAY
-527 GPTAEVLQRY
+527 GPTAQVVERY

-543 DASEKEAAG
+543 DATEQVADH
-552 KESSRKEP
+552 
-560 GSTQS
+560 TQT
-565 DRKPPSLLARLDP
+565 DQKPVSLLARLDP
-578 RAKLVT
+578 RAKMVT

-593 AISTPT
+593 AISTPA
-599 QLVLALV
+599 QLILALV

-622 MNSVKGFLVLMLLL
+622 LNSVKGFLALMLLL

-656 VLTTGGIWVAVLYAS
+656 VLTTGGIWVAVLYAC

-685 TTTPTQMTDACEALL
+685 TTTPTQMTDACESLL
-700 HPLSKLGIH
+700 SPLSKLGIH

-730 VHAIVEAQAA
+730 VQAIVEAQAA

-750 SQRLHAAIAIAVP
+750 SQRLHAAMAITVP

-773 NLSKALDARCYEGSR
+773 NLSRALDARCYEGSR
-788 QQRTHYRL
+788 QERTHYRL
-796 MRLEKIDI
+796 LQLGRMDI
-804 LFIALMAIYL
+804 LFITLMALYL
-814 LALLLHPLL
+814 LALLLHPLF

>member
-1 MAASMTQSAVPDSA
+1 MAASMTQSAGSDSA
-15 DSTASVARLSQVSFS
+15 DSKATVARLNQVSFS
-30 YDGGRTWALDHL
+30 YDEGQTWALDHL

-67 ILSGAMAPDHGKVEL
+67 ILSGATAPDRGQVEL
-82 MGRSVCSDTPDQGRQ
+82 MGRAVCSDTPDQGRQ
-97 IDTEAYRQAR
+97 IDAEAYRQAR
-107 RSIGMV
+107 RNIGMV
-113 FQNPEDQIVTT
+113 FQSPEDQIVTT

-130 AFGPENLSL
+130 AFGPENLGM

-179 GSLAM
+179 GGLAM

-210 RRLTTQGT
+210 CRLTTQGT

-232 ADRVLVLG
+232 ADRVLVLD

-247 GSPDQILT
+247 GSPNQILN
-255 RRDLPALIDEAAMA
+255 RQDLPALV
-269 GHGEPDRS
+269 GEPDPN
-277 PLAQNRASGADTKT
+277 PLTQSKVSDTDAKT
-291 FLDNHTIPMV
+291 PVDDHAFPMV

-308 RFPDADSEALS
+308 SFPDSGSKALN
-319 QVNMEL
+319 QVNLEL

-375 HQRRRNLRLLRQKVG
+375 HLRRRNLKLLRQRVG

-404 VAQDIAYGPRNLG
+404 VAQDIAYGPHNLG
-417 YEAEQ
+417 YGPEQ
-422 VQRRVDDAM
+422 VQQRVDEAM
-431 KLLGIADLA
+431 KLLGISDLA

-477 DPQACA
+477 DPQACV
-483 RIMTL
+483 RIMAL

-508 ALDQADQ
+508 ALDLADQ
-515 TLLLEQGKTLAY
+515 TLLLEHGETLAY
-527 GPTAEVLQRY
+527 GPTAKVVERY

-543 DASEKEAAG
+543 DAAEKEAAG
-552 KESSRKEP
+552 KETSGRKADR
-560 GSTQS
+560 TQA
-565 DRKPPSLLARLDP
+565 DQKPLSLLARLDP

-593 AISTPT
+593 AISTPA

-606 VTVGLF
+606 VTIGLF
-612 AAARAPLRSI
+612 TAARAPLRSI
-622 MNSVKGFLVLMLLL
+622 MKSVKGFLILMLLL
-636 ALFNLLVT
+636 AVFNLLVT

-656 VLTTGGIWVAVLYAS
+656 VLTTGGIWVAVLYAC

-685 TTTPTQMTDACEALL
+685 TTTPTQMTDACESLL
-700 HPLSKLGIH
+700 SPLSRLGIH
-709 TNEIALVLSLALRFI
+709 TNEISLVLSLALRFI

-730 VHAIVEAQAA
+730 VQAIVEAQSA

-750 SQRLHAAIAIAVP
+750 SQRLHAAIAITVP

-773 NLSKALDARCYEGSR
+773 NLSRALDARCYEGSR

-796 MRLEKIDI
+796 LQLGRMDI
-804 LFIALMAIYL
+804 LFIALMALYL
-814 LALLLHPLL
+814 LALLLHPLF

>member
-1 MAASMTQSAVPDSA
+1 MAASMDQSPVPDSA
-15 DSTASVARLSQVSFS
+15 DPKATVARLSQVSFS

-67 ILSGAMAPDHGKVEL
+67 ILSGATAPDHGQVEL
-82 MGRSVCSDTPDQGRQ
+82 MGRSVCSDTPGQGRQ

-124 VVQDDV
+124 VAQDDV
-130 AFGPENLSL
+130 AFGPENLGM

-158 TRMNDDP
+158 TRMNDNP

-210 RRLTTQGT
+210 RRLTAQGT

-227 EQARQ
+227 EQARH
-232 ADRVLVLG
+232 ADRVLVLDHG
-240 HGRIVAS
+240 HIQAS
-247 GSPDQILT
+247 GNPVRILEGQN
-255 RRDLPALIDEAAMA
+255 LPVLAREDAQQA
-269 GHGEPDRS
+269 GSEPDRNTS
-277 PLAQNRASGADTKT
+277 SQSATIHADTKST
-291 FLDNHTIPMV
+291 VGDQADTMV
-301 KLSDVSY
+301 KLSGVSY
-308 RFPDADSEALS
+308 SFPDADDQALS
-319 QVNMEL
+319 HVSLEL

-363 LPLAGPDRPKAK
+363 LPLAGPDRPKAR
-375 HQRRRNLRLLRQKVG
+375 HLRRQNLKLLRQRVG

-397 HQLFADT
+397 HQLFADS
-404 VAQDIAYGPRNLG
+404 VAQDIAYGPHNLG
-417 YEAEQ
+417 YGPEQ
-422 VQRRVDDAM
+422 VQHRVDEAM
-431 KLLGIADLA
+431 KLLGISDLA

-488 LRVLHQRGVTIVM
+488 LRVLHRRGVTIVM

-508 ALDQADQ
+508 ALGLADQ
-515 TLLLEQGKTLAY
+515 TLLLEHGETLAY
-527 GPTAEVLQRY
+527 GPAAEVVKRY

-543 DASEKEAAG
+543 EAAEKETN
-552 KESSRKEP
+552 R
-560 GSTQS
+560 TQT
-565 DRKPPSLLARLDP
+565 DQKPLSLLARLDP
-578 RAKLVT
+578 RAKLAT

-593 AISTPT
+593 AISTPR

-622 MNSVKGFLVLMLLL
+622 MNSVKGFLALMLLL

-644 QTGRRLAAWGPF
+644 QTGRKLAAWGPF
-656 VLTTGGIWVAVLYAS
+656 VLTTGGIWVAVLYAC

-685 TTTPTQMTDACEALL
+685 TTTPTQMTDACESLL
-700 HPLSKLGIH
+700 SPLSKLGIH

-730 VHAIVEAQAA
+730 VQAIVEAQAA

-750 SQRLHAAIAIAVP
+750 SQRLHAAIAITVP

-773 NLSKALDARCYEGSR
+773 NLSRALDARCYEGSR
-788 QQRTHYRL
+788 QERTHYRL
-796 MRLEKIDI
+796 LRLGRMDI
-804 LFIALMAIYL
+804 QFIALMSLYL
-814 LALLLHPLL
+814 LALLLHPLF

>member
-1 MAASMTQSAVPDSA
+1 MAASMTQSAGSDSA
-15 DSTASVARLSQVSFS
+15 VSKTTVARLNQVSFS
-30 YDGGRTWALDHL
+30 YDGGQTWALDNL
-42 SMEVH
+42 TMEVH

-67 ILSGAMAPDHGKVEL
+67 ILSGATAPDRGQVEL
-82 MGRSVCSDTPDQGRQ
+82 MGRVVCSDTPDQGRQ

-130 AFGPENLSL
+130 AFGPENLGL
-139 PRQKMLSCVP
+139 PRQRMLSCVP

-210 RRLTTQGT
+210 CRLTAQGT

-232 ADRVLVLG
+232 ADRVLVLD

-247 GSPDQILT
+247 GRPDQILNSQ
-255 RRDLPALIDEAAMA
+255 DLPALI
-269 GHGEPDRS
+269 GEPDHN
-277 PLAQNRASGADTKT
+277 PLTQSRTSDTDAKT
-291 FLDNHTIPMV
+291 AVGNHTSPMV

-308 RFPDADSEALS
+308 SFPDAGSKALS
-319 QVNMEL
+319 QVNLKL
-325 AAGQTLAIIGRNGS
+325 AAGRTLAIIGRNGS

-352 TPDSGSIQVAG
+352 APDSGSIQVAG

-375 HQRRRNLRLLRQKVG
+375 HLRRQNLRLLRQRVG

-404 VAQDIAYGPRNLG
+404 VAQDIAYGPHNLG
-417 YEAEQ
+417 YGPEQ
-422 VQRRVDDAM
+422 VQQRVDEAM
-431 KLLGIADLA
+431 KLLDISDLA

-483 RIMTL
+483 RIMRL

-508 ALDQADQ
+508 ALDLADQ
-515 TLLLEQGKTLAY
+515 TLLLEHGETLDY
-527 GPTAEVLQRY
+527 GPTAEVVERY

-543 DASEKEAAG
+543 DTAKKDAAG
-552 KESSRKEP
+552 KETAEQE
-560 GSTQS
+560 TNQAQT
-565 DRKPPSLLARLDP
+565 DQKPPSLLARLDP

-593 AISTPT
+593 AISTPA

-612 AAARAPLRSI
+612 AAARAPLHSI
-622 MNSVKGFLVLMLLL
+622 MKSVKGFLALMLLL

-656 VLTTGGIWVAVLYAS
+656 VLTTGGIWVAVLYAC

-685 TTTPTQMTDACEALL
+685 TTTPTQMTDACESLL
-700 HPLSKLGIH
+700 SPLSRLGIH

-730 VHAIVEAQAA
+730 VQAIVEAQAA

-750 SQRLHAAIAIAVP
+750 SQRLHAAMAITVP

-773 NLSKALDARCYEGSR
+773 NLSRALDARCYEGSR
-788 QQRTHYRL
+788 QERTHYRL
-796 MRLEKIDI
+796 LRLGRMDI
-804 LFIALMAIYL
+804 LFIALMALYL
-814 LALLLHPLL
+814 LALLLHPLF

>member
-1 MAASMTQSAVPDSA
+1 MTQSAVLDSA
-15 DSTASVARLSQVSFS
+15 DSKTTVARLSQVSFS
-30 YDGGRTWALDHL
+30 YDGGETWALDNL

-67 ILSGAMAPDHGKVEL
+67 ILSGATAPDHGQVEL
-82 MGRSVCSDTPDQGRQ
+82 MGRAVCSDTQDQGRQ
-97 IDTEAYRQAR
+97 IDAEAYRQAR

-124 VVQDDV
+124 VVQDDA
-130 AFGPENLSL
+130 AFGPENLGL

-149 AALKQVDLQ
+149 AALEQVDLQ

-210 RRLTTQGT
+210 CQLTAQGT

-232 ADRVLVLG
+232 ADRVLVLD
-240 HGRIVAS
+240 HGCIVAC
-247 GSPDQILT
+247 GSPNQILN
-255 RRDLPALIDEAAMA
+255 RQDLPALV
-269 GHGEPDRS
+269 GEPDPI
-277 PLAQNRASGADTKT
+277 PLTQSGVSNTGPKT
-291 FLDNHTIPMV
+291 TVGNHAIPMV

-308 RFPDADSEALS
+308 SFPDADSKALS
-319 QVNMEL
+319 HVNLEL

-352 TPDSGSIQVAG
+352 ASDSGSIQVAG

-375 HQRRRNLRLLRQKVG
+375 HLRRQNLKLLRQRVG

-404 VAQDIAYGPRNLG
+404 VAQDIAYGPHNLG
-417 YEAEQ
+417 YGPEQ
-422 VQRRVDDAM
+422 VQQRVDDAM
-431 KLLGIADLA
+431 KLLGISDLA
-440 DRSPFDLSG
+440 DRSPFELSG
-449 GQRRLVAIAGVV
+449 GQRRLVAIAGVA

-508 ALDQADQ
+508 ALDLADQ
-515 TLLLEQGKTLAY
+515 TLLLEHGETLAY
-527 GPTAEVLQRY
+527 GTTAEVVERY
-537 HQLLAT
+537 HQLLAIDT
-543 DASEKEAAG
+543 AEKETTEKKAD
-552 KESSRKEP
+552 R
-560 GSTQS
+560 TQ
-565 DRKPPSLLARLDP
+565 DDQKPLSLLARLDP

-593 AISTPT
+593 AISTPA

-622 MNSVKGFLVLMLLL
+622 VNSVKGFLFLMLLL

-656 VLTTGGIWVAVLYAS
+656 VLTTGGIWVAVLYAC
-671 RFMLIIFLGALLVE
+671 RFMLIIFLGVLLVE
-685 TTTPTQMTDACEALL
+685 TTTPTQMTDACESLL
-700 HPLSKLGIH
+700 SPLSRLGIH

-730 VHAIVEAQAA
+730 VQAIVEAQAA

-750 SQRLHAAIAIAVP
+750 SQRLHAAIAITVP

-773 NLSKALDARCYEGSR
+773 NLSRALDARCYEGSC
-788 QQRTHYRL
+788 QERTHYRL
-796 MRLEKIDI
+796 LRLGRMDFF
-804 LFIALMAIYL
+804 FIALMAVYL
-814 LALLLHPLL
+814 LALLLHPLF

>member
-1 MAASMTQSAVPDSA
+1 MAASMTQSAGSDSA
-15 DSTASVARLSQVSFS
+15 VSKTTVARLNQVSFS
-30 YDGGRTWALDHL
+30 YDGGQTWALDNL
-42 SMEVH
+42 TMEVH

-67 ILSGAMAPDHGKVEL
+67 ILSGATAPDRGQVEL
-82 MGRSVCSDTPDQGRQ
+82 MGRVVCSDTPDQGRQ

-130 AFGPENLSL
+130 AFGPENLGL
-139 PRQKMLSCVP
+139 PRQRMLSCVP

-210 RRLTTQGT
+210 CRLTAQGT

-232 ADRVLVLG
+232 ADRVLVLD

-247 GSPDQILT
+247 GRPDQILN
-255 RRDLPALIDEAAMA
+255 RQDLPALI
-269 GHGEPDRS
+269 GEPDHN
-277 PLAQNRASGADTKT
+277 PLTQSRTSDTDAKTAVGNHAS
-291 FLDNHTIPMV
+291 PMV

-308 RFPDADSEALS
+308 SFPDAGSKALS
-319 QVNMEL
+319 QVNLEL

-352 TPDSGSIQVAG
+352 APDSGSIQVAG

-375 HQRRRNLRLLRQKVG
+375 HLRRQNLRLLRQRVG

-404 VAQDIAYGPRNLG
+404 VAQDIAYGPHNLG
-417 YEAEQ
+417 YGPEQ
-422 VQRRVDDAM
+422 VQQRVDDAM
-431 KLLGIADLA
+431 KLLGIGDLA

-470 DEATASL
+470 DEVTASL

-483 RIMTL
+483 RIMAL

-508 ALDQADQ
+508 ALDLADQ
-515 TLLLEQGKTLAY
+515 TLLLEHGETLAY
-527 GPTAEVLQRY
+527 GPTAEVVERY

-543 DASEKEAAG
+543 DAAEKEAAG
-552 KESSRKEP
+552 KETSGRKADR
-560 GSTQS
+560 TQA
-565 DRKPPSLLARLDP
+565 DQKPLSLLARLDP

-593 AISTPT
+593 AISTPA

-612 AAARAPLRSI
+612 SAARAPLRSI
-622 MNSVKGFLVLMLLL
+622 MNSVKGFLILMLLL

-644 QTGRRLAAWGPF
+644 HTGRRLAAWGPF
-656 VLTTGGIWVAVLYAS
+656 VLTTGGIWVAVLYAC

-685 TTTPTQMTDACEALL
+685 TTTPTQMTDACESLL
-700 HPLSKLGIH
+700 SPLSRLGIH

-724 PTLGRE
+724 PTLERE
-730 VHAIVEAQAA
+730 VQAIVEAQAA

-750 SQRLHAAIAIAVP
+750 SQRLHAAIAITVP

-773 NLSKALDARCYEGSR
+773 NLSRALDARCYEGSR

-796 MRLEKIDI
+796 LQLGRMDI
-804 LFIALMAIYL
+804 LFIALMALYL
-814 LALLLHPLL
+814 LALLLHPLF

>member
-1 MAASMTQSAVPDSA
+1 MAASMTQSAGSDSA
-15 DSTASVARLSQVSFS
+15 VSKTTVARLNQVSFS
-30 YDGGRTWALDHL
+30 YDGGQTWALDNL
-42 SMEVH
+42 TMEVH

-67 ILSGAMAPDHGKVEL
+67 ILSGATAPDRGQVEL
-82 MGRSVCSDTPDQGRQ
+82 MGRVVCSDTPDQDRR

-130 AFGPENLSL
+130 AFGPENLGL
-139 PRQKMLSCVP
+139 PRQRMLSCVP

-210 RRLTTQGT
+210 CRLTAQGT

-232 ADRVLVLG
+232 ADRVLVLD

-247 GSPDQILT
+247 GRPDQILNSQ
-255 RRDLPALIDEAAMA
+255 DLFALV
-269 GHGEPDRS
+269 GEPDQN
-277 PLAQNRASGADTKT
+277 PLTQSRTSDTDTKT
-291 FLDNHTIPMV
+291 AVGNHASPMV

-308 RFPDADSEALS
+308 SFPDAGSKALS
-319 QVNMEL
+319 QVNLEL

-352 TPDSGSIQVAG
+352 APDSGSIQVAG

-375 HQRRRNLRLLRQKVG
+375 HLRRQNLRLLRQRVG

-404 VAQDIAYGPRNLG
+404 VAQDIAYGPHNLG
-417 YEAEQ
+417 YGPEQ
-422 VQRRVDDAM
+422 VQQRVDEAM
-431 KLLGIADLA
+431 KLLDISDLA

-483 RIMTL
+483 RIMRL

-508 ALDQADQ
+508 ALDLADQ
-515 TLLLEQGKTLAY
+515 ALLLEHGETLDY
-527 GPTAEVLQRY
+527 GPTAEVVERY

-543 DASEKEAAG
+543 DTAKKDAAG
-552 KESSRKEP
+552 KETAEQE
-560 GSTQS
+560 TNQAQT
-565 DRKPPSLLARLDP
+565 DQKPPSLLARLDP

-593 AISTPT
+593 AISTPA

-612 AAARAPLRSI
+612 SAARAPLRSI

-656 VLTTGGIWVAVLYAS
+656 VLTTGGIWVAVLYAC

-685 TTTPTQMTDACEALL
+685 TTTPTQMTDACESLL
-700 HPLSKLGIH
+700 SPLSKLGIH

-730 VHAIVEAQAA
+730 VQAIVEAQAA

-750 SQRLHAAIAIAVP
+750 SQRLHAAIAITVP

-773 NLSKALDARCYEGSR
+773 NLSRALDARCYEGSR
-788 QQRTHYRL
+788 QERTHYRL
-796 MRLEKIDI
+796 LRLGRMDI
-804 LFIALMAIYL
+804 LFIALMAFYL
-814 LALLLHPLL
+814 LALLLHPLF

>member
-1 MAASMTQSAVPDSA
+1 MAASMTQSAGSDSA
-15 DSTASVARLSQVSFS
+15 VSKTTVARLNQVSFS
-30 YDGGRTWALDHL
+30 YDGGQTWALDNL
-42 SMEVH
+42 TMEVH

-67 ILSGAMAPDHGKVEL
+67 ILSGATAPDRGQVEL
-82 MGRSVCSDTPDQGRQ
+82 MGRVVCSDTSDQGRR

-130 AFGPENLSL
+130 AFGPENLGL
-139 PRQKMLSCVP
+139 PRQRMLSCVP
-149 AALKQVDLQ
+149 AALRQVDLQ

-210 RRLTTQGT
+210 CRLTAQGT

-232 ADRVLVLG
+232 ADRVLVLD

-247 GSPDQILT
+247 GRPDQILNSQ
-255 RRDLPALIDEAAMA
+255 DLPALV
-269 GHGEPDRS
+269 GEPDQN
-277 PLAQNRASGADTKT
+277 PLTQSRTSDTDAKTAVGNHAS
-291 FLDNHTIPMV
+291 PMV

-308 RFPDADSEALS
+308 SFPDAGSKALS
-319 QVNMEL
+319 QVNLEL
-325 AAGQTLAIIGRNGS
+325 AAGRTLAIIGRNGS

-352 TPDSGSIQVAG
+352 APDSGSIQVAG

-375 HQRRRNLRLLRQKVG
+375 HLRRQNLKLLRQRVG

-404 VAQDIAYGPRNLG
+404 VAQDIAYGPHNLG
-417 YEAEQ
+417 YGPEQ
-422 VQRRVDDAM
+422 VQQRVDEAM
-431 KLLGIADLA
+431 KLLDISDLA

-483 RIMTL
+483 RIMRL

-508 ALDQADQ
+508 ALDLADQ
-515 TLLLEQGKTLAY
+515 TLLLEHGETLDY
-527 GPTAEVLQRY
+527 GPTAEVVERY

-543 DASEKEAAG
+543 DTAKKDAAG
-552 KESSRKEP
+552 KETAEQE
-560 GSTQS
+560 TNQAQT
-565 DRKPPSLLARLDP
+565 DQKPPSLLARLDP

-593 AISTPT
+593 AISTPA

-656 VLTTGGIWVAVLYAS
+656 VLTTGGIWVAVLYAC

-685 TTTPTQMTDACEALL
+685 TTTPTQMTDACESLL
-700 HPLSKLGIH
+700 SPLSRLGIH

-730 VHAIVEAQAA
+730 VQAIVEAQAA

-750 SQRLHAAIAIAVP
+750 SQRLHAAIAITVP

-773 NLSKALDARCYEGSR
+773 NLSRALDARCYEGSR
-788 QQRTHYRL
+788 QERTHYRL
-796 MRLEKIDI
+796 LRLGRMDI
-804 LFIALMAIYL
+804 LFIALMAFYL
-814 LALLLHPLL
+814 LALLLHPLF